1 MDTNRQCMA
10 LKASAGSGKT
20 FALSVRFLALLFKG
34 ANPSEILTLTFTKKA
49 TAEMKE
55 RILDYLKILQKENL
69 ESKEKS
75 HKENILKELEE
86 KYHLD
91 PSLVQNSAQKIYQ
104 RFLNAEIRIST
115 IDAFFQSIL
124 RKFCWFVG
132 LSANFEVNEDT
143 EAHQQQLDE
152 RFLSALNSEQL
163 EELSV
168 FITQCLS
175 HNSYTSNSILKLLR
189 SLRNKLYLFDPNKRE
204 PAFDEE
210 GFLEKPRNLNKQI
223 QSTEIASDSAKK
235 AIKCDDFRGFLNS
248 SLTWLKKKSEYN
260 FFKKL
265 KNEIPTLESECE
277 AIENDL
283 KSYYEARETALFKK
297 FPKFIQLYD
306 KAISKIQA
314 LDFDAIKD
322 KVHALLSGYEE
333 VPAEFFYFRLDS
345 KIAHILIDE
354 FQDTS
359 LNDYKILAPFIDE
372 IKAGIGQAKWHR
384 SVFFVGDVKQS
395 IYAFRGG
402 FSSLFESVSKDFYHD
417 NLEFNH
423 RSSPL
428 IIHYVNTIFKKA
440 YQNSS
445 TTYLEQKYPETS
457 RNKHATDGYVKVSL
471 VANEREL
478 LLEQISQEAKNLLE
492 HGKELLLEQ
501 ILQEAKNLLEH
512 GIEPK
517 DITILCA
524 TNKDALEIKNYLQEN
539 LSEIRPST
547 ESSAQLSQFV
557 ESKIIKN
564 ALEYA
569 LAEEE
574 YKPFYKHS
582 VLKLAGY
589 LHDDAIAL
597 FGFNPKKESVAGF
610 VWKVMEL
617 FELYTECAQICLELA
632 LGCEDADEFLE
643 KLEAK
648 KIASFNSKGAQI
660 MTIHKSKGMQFP
672 YVIVCERLGKPNN
685 ESDKFL
691 EEYNGTELVCLYYR
705 MKNREV
711 VDKDYARA
719 LEKEKAAKDHEEINA
734 YYVAF
739 TRAEL
744 GLVVVAKDK
753 DQKKDK
759 KKDKE
764 ESKNKG
770 MHEKLDLK
778 PLEEG
783 EIAPVIASKKEPSN
797 ASVLIKPHAYGEQV
811 QEIEEEPDSDYEK
824 NNDQEAINFGIALHK
839 GLEYQYA
846 YRIPKKSVL
855 EYLNYHYGFYGLDHQ
870 ALEESLELFEN
881 DAEIQALFKNLAL
894 KGEVAFLSRGV
905 VSRIDVLLWD
915 KGQNLY
921 VLDYKSSQNY
931 QQSHKAQVSHYAEFL
946 QTQAPHFKIQAGII
960 YAHKRLLEKLWV

>member
-1 MDTNRQCMA
+1 MDTKRQCMA

-69 ESKEKS
+69 EDEKEKEKS
-75 HKENILKELEE
+75 QNILKELEE
-86 KYHLD
+86 KYRLD
-91 PSLVQNSAQKIYQ
+91 PSFVQNSTQKIYQ

-143 EAHQQQLDE
+143 KAYQQQLNAS
-152 RFLSALNSEQL
+152 FLSALNNEQL

-175 HNSYTSNSILKLLR
+175 YDSYTSDSVLERLRFLK
-189 SLRNKLYLFDPNKRE
+189 NKLYLFDPNRKE
-204 PAFDEE
+204 PVFDEK
-210 GFLEKPRNLNKQI
+210 GFLEKLRSLNQQI
-223 QSTEIASDSAKK
+223 QSIETASDTAKK

-248 SLTWLKKKSEYN
+248 SLTWLEKKSEYRY
-260 FFKKL
+260 FKKF
-265 KNEIPTLESECE
+265 KDEIPTLESECE
-277 AIENDL
+277 EIENDL
-283 KSYYEARETALFKK
+283 KRYYEAKESALFKK

-306 KAISKIQA
+306 KATSKIQA

-322 KVHALLSGYEE
+322 KVHALLNGYEE
-333 VPAEFFYFRLDS
+333 MPAEFFYFRLDS
-345 KIAHILIDE
+345 KIVHILIDE

-395 IYAFRGG
+395 IYGFRGS

-417 NLEFNH
+417 NLPFNH

-428 IIHYVNTIFKKA
+428 IINYVNTIFKKA
-440 YQNSS
+440 YQDSP
-445 TTYLEQKYPETS
+445 TTYLEQKYPKAS
-457 RNKHATDGYVKVSL
+457 SNKHARDGYVKVSL
-471 VANEREL
+471 VADER
-478 LLEQISQEAKNLLE
+478 
-492 HGKELLLEQ
+492 ELLLEQ

-512 GIEPK
+512 RIDPK
-517 DITILCA
+517 DITLLCA
-524 TNKDALEIKNYLQEN
+524 TNDDALEIKNYLQKN
-539 LSEIRPST
+539 LSAIRPST
-547 ESSAQLSQFV
+547 ESSAKLSQFV

-569 LAEEE
+569 LAEEP

-597 FGFNPKKESVAGF
+597 AGFNPKKESVAGF

-617 FELYTECAQICLELA
+617 FELYGECAQICLELA
-632 LGCEDADEFLE
+632 VGCEDANEFLE

-648 KIASFNSKGAQI
+648 KIASFKAKGAQI

-672 YVIVCERLGKPNN
+672 YVIVCERLGKPKSN
-685 ESDKFL
+685 SSSQFL
-691 EEYNGTELVCLYYR
+691 EEYDGTELLRLYYR

-719 LEKEKAAKDHEEINA
+719 LDKEEAVKDHEEINV

-744 GLVVVAKDK
+744 GLIVVAKDK

-759 KKDKE
+759 K
-764 ESKNKG
+764 ESKSKG
-770 MHEKLDLK
+770 MREKLDLV

-783 EIAPVIASKKEPSN
+783 EIVPVTSSQKEPLIK
-797 ASVLIKPHAYGEQV
+797 SVVIKPHAYGEQV
-811 QEIEEEPDSDYEK
+811 QEIEEEPSDYEK

-846 YRIPKKSVL
+846 YNIPKKSVL
-855 EYLNYHYGFYGLDHQ
+855 EYLNYHHGFYGLDYQ

-881 DAEIQALFKNLAL
+881 DAKIQALFKNLAL
-894 KGEVAFLSRGV
+894 RGEVAFLFEGV

-931 QQSHKAQVSHYAEFL
+931 QQSHKAQVSHYAAFL

>member
-1 MDTNRQCMA
+1 MDAKRQCMA

-69 ESKEKS
+69 EDEKEKEKS
-75 HKENILKELEE
+75 QNILKELEE
-86 KYHLD
+86 KYRLNPD
-91 PSLVQNSAQKIYQ
+91 LVRNSAPKIYQ

-143 EAHQQQLDE
+143 KVHQQQLNE
-152 RFLSALNSEQL
+152 GFLSALNGEQL

-168 FITQCLS
+168 FIAQCLS
-175 HNSYTSNSILKLLR
+175 YDSYISDSILERLR
-189 SLRNKLYLFDPNKRE
+189 FLKNKLYLFDSNEKE

-210 GFLEKPRNLNKQI
+210 GFLEKLRSLNQQI
-223 QSTEIASDSAKK
+223 QSIETASDKAKT

-248 SLTWLKKKSEYN
+248 SLTWLKKKSEYRD
-260 FFKKL
+260 FKKL

-277 AIENDL
+277 EIENDL
-283 KSYYEARETALFKK
+283 KRYYEAREIALFKK

-306 KAISKIQA
+306 KATSKIQA

-322 KVHALLSGYEE
+322 KVHALLKGYEE

-345 KIAHILIDE
+345 RIAHILIDE

-395 IYAFRGG
+395 IYAFRGS
-402 FSSLFESVSKDFYHD
+402 FSSLFESVAKDFYHD
-417 NLEFNH
+417 NLQFNH

-428 IIHYVNTIFKKA
+428 IINYVNTIFKKA
-440 YQNSS
+440 YQNSP
-445 TTYLEQKYPETS
+445 TAYLDQKYPKIS
-457 RNKHATDGYVKVSL
+457 QNKHARDGYVKVSL
-471 VANEREL
+471 VANE
-478 LLEQISQEAKNLLE
+478 
-492 HGKELLLEQ
+492 KELLLEQ
-501 ILQEAKNLLEH
+501 ILKEAKNLLEH
-512 GIEPK
+512 RIEPK

-524 TNKDALEIKNYLQEN
+524 TNDDALEIKNYLQEN
-539 LSEIRPST
+539 LSAIRPST
-547 ESSAQLSQFV
+547 ESSAKLSQFV

-564 ALEYA
+564 ALKYA
-569 LAEEE
+569 LVEEP

-597 FGFNPKKESVAGF
+597 AGFNPKKESVAGF

-617 FELYTECAQICLELA
+617 FELYGECAQICLELA
-632 LGCEDADEFLE
+632 VGCEDADGFLE

-648 KIASFNSKGAQI
+648 SIASSHSKGAQI

-672 YVIVCERLGKPNN
+672 YVIVCERLGKPNSSHSN
-685 ESDKFL
+685 QLL
-691 EEYNGTELVCLYYR
+691 EEYDGTELLRLYYR

-719 LEKEKAAKDHEEINA
+719 LDKEEAAKDHEETNV

-744 GLVVVAKDK
+744 GLIVVAKDK
-753 DQKKDK
+753 GQK
-759 KKDKE
+759 

-770 MHEKLDLK
+770 MREKLDLA

-783 EIAPVIASKKEPSN
+783 EIMPVISPQKEPLITS
-797 ASVLIKPHAYGEQV
+797 ALIKPHAYGEQV
-811 QEIEEEPDSDYEK
+811 QEIEEEPESDYEK

-846 YRIPKKSVL
+846 YNIPKKSVL
-855 EYLNYHYGFYGLDHQ
+855 EYLNYHHGFYGLDRQ

-881 DAEIQALFKNLAL
+881 DAEIQVLFKNYAL
-894 KGEVAFLSRGV
+894 RGEAAFLFEGV

-946 QTQAPHFKIQAGII
+946 KTQAPHFKIQAGII

>member
-1 MDTNRQCMA
+1 MDTKRQCMA

-69 ESKEKS
+69 EDEKEKEKS
-75 HKENILKELEE
+75 QNILKELEE
-86 KYHLD
+86 KYRLD
-91 PSLVQNSAQKIYQ
+91 PSLVQNRAQEIYQ

-143 EAHQQQLDE
+143 KAHQQQLNAS
-152 RFLSALNSEQL
+152 FLSALNSKQL

-168 FITQCLS
+168 FIAQCLS
-175 HNSYTSNSILKLLR
+175 HDSYTSDSVLERLRFLK
-189 SLRNKLYLFDPNKRE
+189 NKLYLFDPNKKD
-204 PAFDEE
+204 PVFNEE
-210 GFLEKPRNLNKQI
+210 GFLEKLRSLNQQI
-223 QSTEIASDSAKK
+223 QSVETASNEAKK

-248 SLTWLKKKSEYN
+248 SLTWLEKKSEYRY
-260 FFKKL
+260 FKKF
-265 KNEIPTLESECE
+265 KDEIPTLESECE
-277 AIENDL
+277 EIENDL
-283 KSYYEARETALFKK
+283 KRYYEARESALFKK

-306 KAISKIQA
+306 KATSKIQA

-322 KVHALLSGYEE
+322 KVHALLNGYEE
-333 VPAEFFYFRLDS
+333 MPAEFFYFRLDS

-395 IYAFRGG
+395 IYGFRGS

-417 NLEFNH
+417 NLQFNH

-428 IIHYVNTIFKKA
+428 IINYVNTIFKKA
-440 YQNSS
+440 YQNSP
-445 TTYLEQKYPETS
+445 TAYLEQKYPKAS
-457 RNKHATDGYVKVSL
+457 SNNHAKDGYVKVSL
-471 VANEREL
+471 VADER
-478 LLEQISQEAKNLLE
+478 
-492 HGKELLLEQ
+492 ELLLEQ

-517 DITILCA
+517 DITLLCA
-524 TNKDALEIKNYLQEN
+524 TNDDALEIKNYLQEN
-539 LSEIRPST
+539 LSTIRPST
-547 ESSAQLSQFV
+547 ESSAKLSQFV

-569 LAEEE
+569 LAEEP

-597 FGFNPKKESVAGF
+597 AGFNPKKESVAGF

-617 FELYTECAQICLELA
+617 FELYTECTQICLELA
-632 LGCEDADEFLE
+632 VGCEDANEFLE

-648 KIASFNSKGAQI
+648 EIASFKAEGAQI

-672 YVIVCERLGKPNN
+672 YVIVCERLGKPKTNN
-685 ESDKFL
+685 SNQFL
-691 EEYNGTELVCLYYR
+691 EEYSGTELTRLYYR

-711 VDKDYARA
+711 VDKDYARV
-719 LEKEKAAKDHEEINA
+719 LDKEEAAKNHEETNV

-744 GLVVVAKDK
+744 GLIVVAKDK
-753 DQKKDK
+753 
-759 KKDKE
+759 
-764 ESKNKG
+764 KG
-770 MHEKLDLK
+770 MHEKLDLA

-783 EIAPVIASKKEPSN
+783 EIVPVFSSQKEPSS
-797 ASVLIKPHAYGEQV
+797 ASVVIKPHAYGEQV
-811 QEIEEEPDSDYEK
+811 QEIEEEPSDYEK
-824 NNDQEAINFGIALHK
+824 NNDQEAIHFGIALHK

-846 YRIPKKSVL
+846 YNIPKKSVL
-855 EYLNYHYGFYGLDHQ
+855 EYLNYHHGFYGLDYQ

-881 DAEIQALFKNLAL
+881 DAKIQALFKNLAL
-894 KGEVAFLSRGV
+894 KGEVAFLFEGV

-931 QQSHKAQVSHYAEFL
+931 QQSHKAQVSHYAAFL

>member
-1 MDTNRQCMA
+1 MDTKRQCMA

-69 ESKEKS
+69 EDEKEKEKS
-75 HKENILKELEE
+75 QNILKELEE
-86 KYHLD
+86 KYRLN
-91 PSLVQNSAQKIYQ
+91 PSFVQNSAQKIYQ

-143 EAHQQQLDE
+143 KAHQQQLNAS
-152 RFLSALNSEQL
+152 FLSALDNKQL

-168 FITQCLS
+168 FIAQCLS
-175 HNSYTSNSILKLLR
+175 HDSYTSDSILERLR
-189 SLRNKLYLFDPNKRE
+189 FLKNKLYLFDPNKKE
-204 PAFDEE
+204 PAFDEK
-210 GFLEKPRNLNKQI
+210 GFLDKLRSLNQQI
-223 QSTEIASDSAKK
+223 QSVETASDTAKK

-248 SLTWLKKKSEYN
+248 SLTWLKKKGEYRD
-260 FFKKL
+260 FKKI
-265 KNEIPTLESECE
+265 KDEIPTLESECE
-277 AIENDL
+277 EIENDL
-283 KSYYEARETALFKK
+283 KRYYEARESALFKK

-306 KAISKIQA
+306 KATSKIQA

-322 KVHALLSGYEE
+322 KVHALLNGYEE
-333 VPAEFFYFRLDS
+333 MPAEFFYFRLDS
-345 KIAHILIDE
+345 RIVHILIDE

-395 IYAFRGG
+395 IYGFRGS

-417 NLEFNH
+417 NLPFNH

-428 IIHYVNTIFKKA
+428 IINYVNTIFKKA
-440 YQNSS
+440 YQNSP
-445 TTYLEQKYPETS
+445 TAYLEQKYPKAS
-457 RNKHATDGYVKVSL
+457 SNKHARDGYVKVSL
-471 VANEREL
+471 VADER
-478 LLEQISQEAKNLLE
+478 
-492 HGKELLLEQ
+492 ELLLEQ

-512 GIEPK
+512 RIDPK
-517 DITILCA
+517 DITLLCA
-524 TNKDALEIKNYLQEN
+524 TNDDALEIKNYLQKN
-539 LSEIRPST
+539 LSTIRPST
-547 ESSAQLSQFV
+547 ESSAKLSQFV
-557 ESKIIKN
+557 ESRIIKN

-569 LAEEE
+569 LAEEP

-597 FGFNPKKESVAGF
+597 AGFNPKKESVAGF

-632 LGCEDADEFLE
+632 VGCEDANEFLE

-648 KIASFNSKGAQI
+648 EIASFKIEGAQI

-672 YVIVCERLGKPNN
+672 YVIVCERLGKPKTNN
-685 ESDKFL
+685 SNQFL
-691 EEYNGTELVCLYYR
+691 EEYSGTELTRLYYR

-719 LEKEKAAKDHEEINA
+719 LDKEEAAKDHEETNV

-753 DQKKDK
+753 NQKKDK
-759 KKDKE
+759 K

-770 MHEKLDLK
+770 MREKLDLF

-783 EIAPVIASKKEPSN
+783 EIAPVISSQKEPLIP
-797 ASVLIKPHAYGEQV
+797 SVVIKPHAYGEQV
-811 QEIEEEPDSDYEK
+811 QEIEEEPSDYEK

-846 YRIPKKSVL
+846 YNIPKKSVL
-855 EYLNYHYGFYGLDHQ
+855 EYLNYHHGFYGLDHQ

-881 DAEIQALFKNLAL
+881 DAKIQALFKNLAL
-894 KGEVAFLSRGV
+894 RGEVAFLFEGV

-931 QQSHKAQVSHYAEFL
+931 QQSHKAQVSHYAAFL

>member
-1 MDTNRQCMA
+1 MDTKRQCMA

-69 ESKEKS
+69 ESEKEKS
-75 HKENILKELEE
+75 QNILKELEE

-91 PSLVQNSAQKIYQ
+91 PSLVRNNAQKIYQ
-104 RFLNAEIRIST
+104 RFLNAEVRIST

-143 EAHQQQLDE
+143 EAHQRQLNE
-152 RFLSALNSEQL
+152 GFLSALNNKQL
-163 EELSV
+163 EELSA
-168 FITQCLS
+168 FIVQCLS
-175 HNSYTSNSILKLLR
+175 YDNYTSDSILERLR
-189 SLRNKLYLFDPNKRE
+189 FLKNKLYLFDPNKKD
-204 PAFDEE
+204 PVFDEE
-210 GFLEKPRNLNKQI
+210 GFLEKLRSLNNQI
-223 QSTEIASDSAKK
+223 QSIETASNEAKK
-235 AIKCDDFRGFLNS
+235 AIKCDSFRGFLNS
-248 SLTWLKKKSEYN
+248 SLTWLEKKSEYRY
-260 FFKKL
+260 FKKL

-277 AIENDL
+277 EIENDL
-283 KSYYEARETALFKK
+283 KRYYEAKETAIFKK

-306 KAISKIQA
+306 NATSKIQA

-322 KVHALLSGYEE
+322 KVHVLLNGYEE
-333 VPAEFFYFRLDS
+333 MPAEFFYFRLDS

-395 IYAFRGG
+395 IYAFRGS

-423 RSSPL
+423 RSAPL
-428 IIHYVNTIFKKA
+428 IINYVNTIFKKA
-440 YQNSS
+440 YQNSP
-445 TTYLEQKYPETS
+445 TAYLEQKYPKTS
-457 RNKHATDGYVKVSL
+457 NNKHVTEGYVKVSL
-471 VANEREL
+471 VADE
-478 LLEQISQEAKNLLE
+478 
-492 HGKELLLEQ
+492 KELLLEQ
-501 ILQEAKNLLEH
+501 ILQEAQNLLEH
-512 GIEPK
+512 RIDPK

-524 TNKDALEIKNYLQEN
+524 TNKDALEIKNYLQEY
-539 LSEIRPST
+539 LSAIRPST
-547 ESSAQLSQFV
+547 ESSAKLSQLV

-569 LAEEE
+569 LAEEP

-589 LHDDAIAL
+589 LHDDVIAL
-597 FGFNPKKESVAGF
+597 PGFNPKKESVASF
-610 VWKVMEL
+610 VWKIMEQ
-617 FELYTECAQICLELA
+617 FKLYEEPAQSCLELA
-632 LGCEDADEFLE
+632 VGCEDADGFLE

-648 KIASFNSKGAQI
+648 EIASFNPKGAQI

-672 YVIVCERLGKPNN
+672 YVIVCERLGNPNSSHAN
-685 ESDKFL
+685 QLL
-691 EEYNGTELVCLYYR
+691 EEYDGTELARLYYR

-719 LEKEKAAKDHEEINA
+719 LDKEEAAKDHEEINV

-744 GLVVVAKDK
+744 GLIVVAKDK
-753 DQKKDK
+753 KESKK
-759 KKDKE
+759 
-764 ESKNKG
+764 ESKNKK
-770 MHEKLDLK
+770 MHEQLELA

-783 EIAPVIASKKEPSN
+783 EIAPVISPQKEPLMT
-797 ASVLIKPHAYGEQV
+797 SVVIKPHAYGEQV
-811 QEIEEEPDSDYEK
+811 QEIEEESDSDYEK

-846 YRIPKKSVL
+846 YNIPKQSVL
-855 EYLNYHYGFYGLDHQ
+855 EYLNYHYGFYGLDYQ

-881 DAEIQALFKNLAL
+881 DAGIQALFKNHAL
-894 KGEVAFLSRGV
+894 KGEAAFLFQGV

-915 KGQNLY
+915 RGQNLY

-946 QTQAPHFKIQAGII
+946 RTQAPHFKIQAGII

>member
-1 MDTNRQCMA
+1 MDTKRQCMA

-69 ESKEKS
+69 ESEEKEKS
-75 HKENILKELEE
+75 QNILKELEE
-86 KYHLD
+86 KYHLNPD
-91 PSLVQNSAQKIYQ
+91 LVRNSAQKIYQ
-104 RFLNAEIRIST
+104 RFLNAEVRIST

-143 EAHQQQLDE
+143 KAHQQQLNE
-152 RFLSALNSEQL
+152 GFLSALNNEQL

-168 FITQCLS
+168 FIAQCLS
-175 HNSYTSNSILKLLR
+175 YDSYTSDSILERLR
-189 SLRNKLYLFDPNKRE
+189 FLKNKLYLFDPNKKE

-210 GFLEKPRNLNKQI
+210 GFLEKLRSLNEQI
-223 QSTEIASDSAKK
+223 QSIETASDRAKT
-235 AIKCDDFRGFLNS
+235 AIKCDSFRGFLNS
-248 SLTWLKKKSEYN
+248 SLTWLEKKSEYIY
-260 FFKKL
+260 FKKL

-277 AIENDL
+277 EIENDL
-283 KSYYEARETALFKK
+283 KRYYEARETAIFKK

-306 KAISKIQA
+306 KATSKIQA

-322 KVHALLSGYEE
+322 KVHALLNGYEE
-333 VPAEFFYFRLDS
+333 MPAEFFYFRLDS
-345 KIAHILIDE
+345 QIAHILIDE

-395 IYAFRGG
+395 IYAFRGS
-402 FSSLFESVSKDFYHD
+402 FSSLFESVAKDFYHD
-417 NLEFNH
+417 NLQFNH

-428 IIHYVNTIFKKA
+428 IINYVNTIFKKA
-440 YQNSS
+440 YQNSP
-445 TTYLEQKYPETS
+445 TAYLEQKYPKAS
-457 RNKHATDGYVKVSL
+457 SNKHARDGYVKVSL
-471 VANEREL
+471 VADER
-478 LLEQISQEAKNLLE
+478 
-492 HGKELLLEQ
+492 ELLLEQ
-501 ILQEAKNLLEH
+501 ILQEAQNLLEH
-512 GIEPK
+512 RIDPK

-524 TNKDALEIKNYLQEN
+524 TNDDALEIKNYLQEN
-539 LSEIRPST
+539 LSAIRPST
-547 ESSAQLSQFV
+547 ESSANLSQFV

-564 ALEYA
+564 ALKYA
-569 LAEEE
+569 LAEEP

-597 FGFNPKKESVAGF
+597 AGFNPKKESVAGF

-617 FELYTECAQICLELA
+617 FELYGECAQICLELA
-632 LGCEDADEFLE
+632 VGCEDAGGFLE

-648 KIASFNSKGAQI
+648 KIASFNLKGAQI

-672 YVIVCERLGKPNN
+672 YVIVCERLGKPKSNN
-685 ESDKFL
+685 SNQFL
-691 EEYNGTELVCLYYR
+691 EEYNGTELVHLYYR

-719 LEKEKAAKDHEEINA
+719 LDKEEAAKDHEETNV

-744 GLVVVAKDK
+744 GLIIVAKDK

-759 KKDKE
+759 KESKK

-770 MHEKLDLK
+770 MREKLDLA

-783 EIAPVIASKKEPSN
+783 TIAPVISSQKEPLV

-811 QEIEEEPDSDYEK
+811 QEIEEEPSDYEK

-846 YRIPKKSVL
+846 YNIPKKSVL
-855 EYLNYHYGFYGLDHQ
+855 EYLNYHHGFYGLDYQ

-881 DAEIQALFKNLAL
+881 DAKIQALFKNYAL
-894 KGEVAFLSRGV
+894 RGEAAFLFEGV

-931 QQSHKAQVSHYAEFL
+931 QQSHKAQVSHYAAFL
-946 QTQAPHFKIQAGII
+946 KTQAPHFKIQAGII

>member
-1 MDTNRQCMA
+1 MDTKRQCMA

-69 ESKEKS
+69 EDEKEKEKS
-75 HKENILKELEE
+75 QNILKELEE
-86 KYHLD
+86 KYRLD
-91 PSLVQNSAQKIYQ
+91 PSFVQNSAQKIYQ

-143 EAHQQQLDE
+143 KAHQQQLNAS
-152 RFLSALNSEQL
+152 FLSALNNEQL

-175 HNSYTSNSILKLLR
+175 YDSYTSDSILERLR
-189 SLRNKLYLFDPNKRE
+189 FLKNKLYLFDPNKKE
-204 PAFDEE
+204 PVFDEE
-210 GFLEKPRNLNKQI
+210 GFLEKLRSLNKQI
-223 QSTEIASDSAKK
+223 QSVETASDAAKT

-248 SLTWLKKKSEYN
+248 SLTWLEKKSEYRY
-260 FFKKL
+260 FKKF
-265 KNEIPTLESECE
+265 KDEIPTLESECE
-277 AIENDL
+277 EIENDL
-283 KSYYEARETALFKK
+283 KCYYEARESALFKK

-306 KAISKIQA
+306 KATSKIQA

-322 KVHALLSGYEE
+322 KVHALLNGYEE
-333 VPAEFFYFRLDS
+333 MPAEFFYFRLDS

-395 IYAFRGG
+395 IYGFRGS

-417 NLEFNH
+417 NLPFNH

-428 IIHYVNTIFKKA
+428 IINYVNTIFKKA
-440 YQNSS
+440 YQNSP
-445 TTYLEQKYPETS
+445 TAYLEQKYPKDS
-457 RNKHATDGYVKVSL
+457 SNKHAKDGYVKVSL
-471 VANEREL
+471 VADE
-478 LLEQISQEAKNLLE
+478 
-492 HGKELLLEQ
+492 KELLLEQ

-512 GIEPK
+512 RIEPK
-517 DITILCA
+517 DITILC
-524 TNKDALEIKNYLQEN
+524 TRNEDALEIKNYLQKN
-539 LSEIRPST
+539 LSAIRPST
-547 ESSAQLSQFV
+547 ESSAKLSQFV

-569 LAEEE
+569 LAEEP

-589 LHDDAIAL
+589 LHDDVIAL
-597 FGFNPKKESVAGF
+597 AGFNPKKESVAGF
-610 VWKVMEL
+610 VWKVMGL

-632 LGCEDADEFLE
+632 VGCEDANEFLE

-648 KIASFNSKGAQI
+648 EIASFKAEGAQI
-660 MTIHKSKGMQFP
+660 MTIHKSKGMQFS
-672 YVIVCERLGKPNN
+672 YVIVCERLGKPKTNN
-685 ESDKFL
+685 SNQFL
-691 EEYNGTELVCLYYR
+691 EEYSGTELIRLYYR

-711 VDKDYARA
+711 VDKDYARV
-719 LEKEKAAKDHEEINA
+719 LDKEEAAKDHEETNV

-753 DQKKDK
+753 NQKKDK
-759 KKDKE
+759 K

-770 MHEKLDLK
+770 MHEKLDLA

-783 EIAPVIASKKEPSN
+783 EIVPVISSQKEPSS

-811 QEIEEEPDSDYEK
+811 QEIEEEPSDYEK
-824 NNDQEAINFGIALHK
+824 NNDQEAIHFGIALHK

-855 EYLNYHYGFYGLDHQ
+855 EYLNYHHGFYGLDYQ

-881 DAEIQALFKNLAL
+881 DAKIQALFKNLAL
-894 KGEVAFLSRGV
+894 RGEVAFLFEGV

-931 QQSHKAQVSHYAEFL
+931 QQSHKAQVSHYAAFL

>member
-1 MDTNRQCMA
+1 MDTKRQCMA

-69 ESKEKS
+69 EDEKEKEKS
-75 HKENILKELEE
+75 QNILKELEE
-86 KYHLD
+86 KYRLN
-91 PSLVQNSAQKIYQ
+91 PSFVQNSAQKIYQ

-143 EAHQQQLDE
+143 KAHQQQLNE
-152 RFLSALNSEQL
+152 SFLSALNNEQL
-163 EELSV
+163 NELSV
-168 FITQCLS
+168 FIAQCLS
-175 HNSYTSNSILKLLR
+175 YDSYTSDSVLERLRFLK
-189 SLRNKLYLFDPNKRE
+189 NKLYLFDPNKKE
-204 PAFDEE
+204 PVFDEK
-210 GFLEKPRNLNKQI
+210 GFLEKLRSLNQQI
-223 QSTEIASDSAKK
+223 QSVETASDTAKT

-248 SLTWLKKKSEYN
+248 SLTWLEKKSEYRY
-260 FFKKL
+260 FKKF
-265 KNEIPTLESECE
+265 KDEIPTLESGCE
-277 AIENDL
+277 EIENDL
-283 KSYYEARETALFKK
+283 KRYYEARESALFKK

-306 KAISKIQA
+306 KATSKIQA

-322 KVHALLSGYEE
+322 KVHALLNGYEE
-333 VPAEFFYFRLDS
+333 MPAEFFYFRLDS
-345 KIAHILIDE
+345 RIAHILIDE

-372 IKAGIGQAKWHR
+372 IKAGIGQAKWQR

-395 IYAFRGG
+395 IYAFRGS
-402 FSSLFESVSKDFYHD
+402 FSSLFESVAKDFYHD
-417 NLEFNH
+417 NLPFNH

-428 IIHYVNTIFKKA
+428 IINYVNTIFKKA
-440 YQNSS
+440 YQNSP
-445 TTYLEQKYPETS
+445 TAYLEQKYPKAS
-457 RNKHATDGYVKVSL
+457 SNKHATDGYVKVSL
-471 VANEREL
+471 VADER
-478 LLEQISQEAKNLLE
+478 
-492 HGKELLLEQ
+492 GLLLEQ

-512 GIEPK
+512 RIEPK
-517 DITILCA
+517 DITLLCA
-524 TNKDALEIKNYLQEN
+524 TNDDALEIKNYLQEN
-539 LSEIRPST
+539 LSAIRPST
-547 ESSAQLSQFV
+547 ESSANLSQFV

-564 ALEYA
+564 ALKYA
-569 LAEEE
+569 LAEEP

-589 LHDDAIAL
+589 LHDDVIAL
-597 FGFNPKKESVAGF
+597 VGFNPKKESVAGF
-610 VWKVMEL
+610 VWKVMEW

-632 LGCEDADEFLE
+632 VGCEDANEFLE

-648 KIASFNSKGAQI
+648 EIASFKAEGAQI

-672 YVIVCERLGKPNN
+672 YVIVCERLGKPKTNN
-685 ESDKFL
+685 SNQFL
-691 EEYNGTELVCLYYR
+691 EEYSGTELTRLYYR

-719 LEKEKAAKDHEEINA
+719 LDKEEAAKDHEETNV

-744 GLVVVAKDK
+744 GLIVVAKDK
-753 DQKKDK
+753 
-759 KKDKE
+759 
-764 ESKNKG
+764 KG
-770 MHEKLDLK
+770 MREKLDLA

-783 EIAPVIASKKEPSN
+783 EIAPVISPQKELSIPS
-797 ASVLIKPHAYGEQV
+797 VVIKPHAYGEQV
-811 QEIEEEPDSDYEK
+811 QEIEEEPSDYEK

-855 EYLNYHYGFYGLDHQ
+855 EYLNYHHGFYGLDYQ

-881 DAEIQALFKNLAL
+881 DAKIQALFKNLAL
-894 KGEVAFLSRGV
+894 KGEVAFLFEGV

-931 QQSHKAQVSHYAEFL
+931 QQSHKAQVSHYAAFL

>member
-1 MDTNRQCMA
+1 MDTKRQCMA

-69 ESKEKS
+69 EDEKEKEKS
-75 HKENILKELEE
+75 QNILKELEE
-86 KYHLD
+86 KYRLD
-91 PSLVQNSAQKIYQ
+91 PSFVQNSAQKIYQ

-143 EAHQQQLDE
+143 KAHQQQLNE
-152 RFLSALNSEQL
+152 SFLSALNNEQL

-168 FITQCLS
+168 FIAQCLS
-175 HNSYTSNSILKLLR
+175 YDSYTSDSILERLR
-189 SLRNKLYLFDPNKRE
+189 FLKNKLYLFDSNKKE
-204 PAFDEE
+204 PVFNEE
-210 GFLEKPRNLNKQI
+210 GFLEKLRSLNQQI
-223 QSTEIASDSAKK
+223 QSVETASNEAKK

-248 SLTWLKKKSEYN
+248 SLTWLKKKGEYRY
-260 FFKKL
+260 FKKF
-265 KNEIPTLESECE
+265 KDEIPTLESECE
-277 AIENDL
+277 EIENDL
-283 KSYYEARETALFKK
+283 KRYYEAKESALFKK

-306 KAISKIQA
+306 KATSKIQA

-322 KVHALLSGYEE
+322 KVHALLNGYEE
-333 VPAEFFYFRLDS
+333 MPAEFFYFRLDS
-345 KIAHILIDE
+345 RIAHILIDE

-372 IKAGIGQAKWHR
+372 IKAGIGQAKWQR

-395 IYAFRGG
+395 IYGFRGS
-402 FSSLFESVSKDFYHD
+402 FSSLFESVAKDFYHD

-428 IIHYVNTIFKKA
+428 IINYVNTIFKKA
-440 YQNSS
+440 YQNSP
-445 TTYLEQKYPETS
+445 TAYLEQKYPKAS
-457 RNKHATDGYVKVSL
+457 SNKHAKDGYVKVSL
-471 VANEREL
+471 VADEREL
-478 LLEQISQEAKNLLE
+478 LLK
-492 HGKELLLEQ
+492 Q

-512 GIEPK
+512 RIEPK
-517 DITILCA
+517 DITLLCA
-524 TNKDALEIKNYLQEN
+524 RNKDALEIKNYLQEN

-547 ESSAQLSQFV
+547 ESSAKLSQFV

-564 ALEYA
+564 ALKYA
-569 LAEEE
+569 LAEES

-597 FGFNPKKESVAGF
+597 PGFNPKKESVAGF
-610 VWKVMEL
+610 VWKVMEW
-617 FELYTECAQICLELA
+617 FELYGECVQICLELA
-632 LGCEDADEFLE
+632 VGCEDADGFLE

-648 KIASFNSKGAQI
+648 AIASFNAKGAQI
-660 MTIHKSKGMQFP
+660 MTIHRSKGMQFP
-672 YVIVCERLGKPNN
+672 YVIVCERLGNPNSSHSN
-685 ESDKFL
+685 QLL
-691 EEYNGTELVCLYYR
+691 EEYDGAELLRLYYR

-719 LEKEKAAKDHEEINA
+719 LDKEEAAKDHEETNV

-744 GLVVVAKDK
+744 GLIVVAKDK
-753 DQKKDK
+753 KESKK
-759 KKDKE
+759 
-764 ESKNKG
+764 ESKNKT
-770 MHEKLDLK
+770 MHEQLDLA

-783 EIAPVIASKKEPSN
+783 EIMPVISPQKEPLITST
-797 ASVLIKPHAYGEQV
+797 LIKPHAYGEQV

-846 YRIPKKSVL
+846 YNIPKKSVL
-855 EYLNYHYGFYGLDHQ
+855 EYLNYHHGFYGLDYQ

-881 DAEIQALFKNLAL
+881 DTEIQALFKNYAL
-894 KGEVAFLSRGV
+894 RGEAAFLFEGV

-931 QQSHKAQVSHYAEFL
+931 QQSHKAQVSHYAAFL
-946 QTQAPHFKIQAGII
+946 KTQAPHFKIQAGII

>member
-1 MDTNRQCMA
+1 MA

-69 ESKEKS
+69 ESEKEKS
-75 HKENILKELEE
+75 QNILKELEE

-91 PSLVQNSAQKIYQ
+91 PSLVRNSAQKIYQ

-143 EAHQQQLDE
+143 EAHQRQLNE
-152 RFLSALNSEQL
+152 GFLSALNNEQL
-163 EELSV
+163 EELSA
-168 FITQCLS
+168 FIVQCLS
-175 HNSYTSNSILKLLR
+175 YDKYTSDSILKRLR
-189 SLRNKLYLFDPNKRE
+189 FLKNKLYLFDPNKKE
-204 PAFDEE
+204 PVFDEE
-210 GFLEKPRNLNKQI
+210 GFLEKLRSLNNQI
-223 QSTEIASDSAKK
+223 QSIETASDKAKT
-235 AIKCDDFRGFLNS
+235 AIKCDSFRGFLNS
-248 SLTWLKKKSEYN
+248 SLTWLEKKSEYQS
-260 FFKKL
+260 FKKL
-265 KNEIPTLESECE
+265 KSEIPTLESECE
-277 AIENDL
+277 EIENDL
-283 KSYYEARETALFKK
+283 KRYYEAKETAIFKK

-306 KAISKIQA
+306 NATSKIQA

-322 KVHALLSGYEE
+322 KVHVLLNGYEE
-333 VPAEFFYFRLDS
+333 MPAEFFYFRLDS

-395 IYAFRGG
+395 IYAFRGS

-423 RSSPL
+423 RSAPL
-428 IIHYVNTIFKKA
+428 IINYVNTIFKKA
-440 YQNSS
+440 YQNSP
-445 TTYLEQKYPETS
+445 TAYLEQKYPKTS
-457 RNKHATDGYVKVSL
+457 QNKHVTEGYVKVSL
-471 VANEREL
+471 VADDREL
-478 LLEQISQEAKNLLE
+478 LLNQV
-492 HGKELLLEQ
+492 
-501 ILQEAKNLLEH
+501 LQEAKNLLDH
-512 GIEPK
+512 HIDPK

-524 TNKDALEIKNYLQEN
+524 TNKDALEIKNYLQEY
-539 LSEIRPST
+539 LSAIRPST
-547 ESSAQLSQFV
+547 ESSARLSQLV

-569 LAEEE
+569 LAEEP

-597 FGFNPKKESVAGF
+597 PGFNPKKESVASF
-610 VWKVMEL
+610 VWKIMEQ
-617 FELYTECAQICLELA
+617 FKLYGEPAQSCLELA
-632 LGCEDADEFLE
+632 IGCEDANDFLE

-648 KIASFNSKGAQI
+648 EIASFNPKGAQI
-660 MTIHKSKGMQFP
+660 MTIHGSKGMQFP
-672 YVIVCERLGKPNN
+672 YVIVCERLGKPNSSHAN
-685 ESDKFL
+685 QLL
-691 EEYNGTELVCLYYR
+691 EEYNGAELARLYYR

-719 LEKEKAAKDHEEINA
+719 LDKEEAAKDHEEINV

-744 GLVVVAKDK
+744 GLIVVAKDK
-753 DQKKDK
+753 KESKK
-759 KKDKE
+759 
-764 ESKNKG
+764 ESKNKT
-770 MHEKLDLK
+770 MREQLDLL

-783 EIAPVIASKKEPSN
+783 EITPVISPQKEPLITST
-797 ASVLIKPHAYGEQV
+797 LIKPHAYGEQV

-846 YRIPKKSVL
+846 YRIPKQSVL
-855 EYLNYHYGFYGLDHQ
+855 EYLNYHHGFYGLDHQ

-881 DAEIQALFKNLAL
+881 DTEIQALFKNHAL
-894 KGEVAFLSRGV
+894 KGEAAFLFQGV

-915 KGQNLY
+915 RGQNLY

-946 QTQAPHFKIQAGII
+946 KTQAPHFKIQAGII

>member
-1 MDTNRQCMA
+1 MDTKRQCMA

-69 ESKEKS
+69 EDEKEKEKS
-75 HKENILKELEE
+75 QNILKELEE
-86 KYHLD
+86 KYRLN
-91 PSLVQNSAQKIYQ
+91 PSFVQNSAQKIYQ

-143 EAHQQQLDE
+143 KAHQQQLNE
-152 RFLSALNSEQL
+152 SFLSALNNEQL

-168 FITQCLS
+168 FIAQCLS
-175 HNSYTSNSILKLLR
+175 YDSYTSDSILERLR
-189 SLRNKLYLFDPNKRE
+189 FLKNKLYLFDPNKKDL
-204 PAFDEE
+204 AFDEE
-210 GFLEKPRNLNKQI
+210 GFLEKLRSLNQQI
-223 QSTEIASDSAKK
+223 QSVETASDTAKK

-248 SLTWLKKKSEYN
+248 SLTWLEKKSEYRY
-260 FFKKL
+260 FKKF
-265 KNEIPTLESECE
+265 KDEIPTLESECE
-277 AIENDL
+277 EIENDL
-283 KSYYEARETALFKK
+283 KRYYEARESALFKK

-306 KAISKIQA
+306 KATSKIQT

-322 KVHALLSGYEE
+322 KVHALLNGYEE
-333 VPAEFFYFRLDS
+333 MPAEFFYFRLDS
-345 KIAHILIDE
+345 KIVHILIDE

-395 IYAFRGG
+395 IYGFRGS

-417 NLEFNH
+417 NLPFNH

-428 IIHYVNTIFKKA
+428 IINYVNTIFKKA
-440 YQNSS
+440 YQNSP
-445 TTYLEQKYPETS
+445 TAYWEQKYPKAS
-457 RNKHATDGYVKVSL
+457 SNKHARDGYVKVSL
-471 VANEREL
+471 VADER
-478 LLEQISQEAKNLLE
+478 
-492 HGKELLLEQ
+492 ELLLEQ

-512 GIEPK
+512 RIDPK
-517 DITILCA
+517 DITLLCA
-524 TNKDALEIKNYLQEN
+524 TNDDALEIKNYLQKN
-539 LSEIRPST
+539 LSMIRPST
-547 ESSAQLSQFV
+547 ESSAKLSQFV

-569 LAEEE
+569 LAEEP

-597 FGFNPKKESVAGF
+597 AGFNPKKESVAGF

-617 FELYTECAQICLELA
+617 FELYGECAQICLELA
-632 LGCEDADEFLE
+632 VGCEDANEFLE

-648 KIASFNSKGAQI
+648 EIASFKAEGAQI

-672 YVIVCERLGKPNN
+672 YVIVCERLGKPKTNN
-685 ESDKFL
+685 SNQFL
-691 EEYNGTELVCLYYR
+691 EEYSGTELTRLYYR

-711 VDKDYARA
+711 VDKDYARV
-719 LEKEKAAKDHEEINA
+719 LDKEEAAKNHEETNV

-744 GLVVVAKDK
+744 GLIVVAKDK

-759 KKDKE
+759 K

-770 MHEKLDLK
+770 MREKLDLF

-783 EIAPVIASKKEPSN
+783 EIAPVISFQKEPLIK
-797 ASVLIKPHAYGEQV
+797 SVVIKPHAYGEQV
-811 QEIEEEPDSDYEK
+811 QEIEEEPSDYEK
-824 NNDQEAINFGIALHK
+824 NNDQEAIHFGIALHK

-855 EYLNYHYGFYGLDHQ
+855 EYLNYHHGFYGLDYQ

-881 DAEIQALFKNLAL
+881 DAKIQALFKNLAL
-894 KGEVAFLSRGV
+894 KGEVAFLFEGV

-931 QQSHKAQVSHYAEFL
+931 QQSHKVQVSHYAAFL

>member
-1 MDTNRQCMA
+1 MDTKRQCMA

-69 ESKEKS
+69 ESEKEKS
-75 HKENILKELEE
+75 QNILKELEE
-86 KYHLD
+86 KYCLD
-91 PSLVQNSAQKIYQ
+91 PSLVRNSAQKIYQ

-143 EAHQQQLDE
+143 KAHQRQLNE
-152 RFLSALNSEQL
+152 GFLSALNSEQL

-168 FITQCLS
+168 FIAQCLS
-175 HNSYTSNSILKLLR
+175 YDNYTSDSILERLR
-189 SLRNKLYLFDPNKRE
+189 FLKNKLYLFDPDKKE
-204 PAFDEE
+204 LAFDEE
-210 GFLEKPRNLNKQI
+210 GFLEKLRSLNKQI
-223 QSTEIASDSAKK
+223 QSIETASNEAKK

-248 SLTWLKKKSEYN
+248 SLTWLKKKGEYRN
-260 FFKKL
+260 FKKL
-265 KNEIPTLESECE
+265 KDEIPTLESECE
-277 AIENDL
+277 EIENDL
-283 KSYYEARETALFKK
+283 KRYYEAKETALFKK

-306 KAISKIQA
+306 KATSKIQA

-322 KVHALLSGYEE
+322 KVHVLLNGYEE

-372 IKAGIGQAKWHR
+372 IKAGIGQAKWQR

-395 IYAFRGG
+395 IYAFRGS

-417 NLEFNH
+417 NLQFNH
-423 RSSPL
+423 RSAPL
-428 IIHYVNTIFKKA
+428 IINYVNTIFKKA
-440 YQNSS
+440 YQNSP
-445 TTYLEQKYPETS
+445 TAYLEQKYPKAS
-457 RNKHATDGYVKVSL
+457 SNKHATDGYVKVSL
-471 VANEREL
+471 VADER
-478 LLEQISQEAKNLLE
+478 
-492 HGKELLLEQ
+492 ELLLEQ
-501 ILQEAKNLLEH
+501 ILQEAQNLLEH
-512 GIEPK
+512 RIEPK

-539 LSEIRPST
+539 LSAIRPST
-547 ESSAQLSQFV
+547 ESSARLSQFV

-569 LAEEE
+569 LVEEP

-589 LHDDAIAL
+589 LHDDVIAL
-597 FGFNPKKESVAGF
+597 PGFNPKKESVAGF

-617 FELYTECAQICLELA
+617 FELYGEPAQSCLELA
-632 LGCEDADEFLE
+632 VGCEDADGFLE

-648 KIASFNSKGAQI
+648 AIASSHLKGAQI

-672 YVIVCERLGKPNN
+672 YVIVCERLGKPNSSHSN
-685 ESDKFL
+685 QLL
-691 EEYNGTELVCLYYR
+691 EEYNGTELARLYYR

-719 LEKEKAAKDHEEINA
+719 LDKEEAAKNHEETNV

-744 GLVVVAKDK
+744 GLIVVAKDK
-753 DQKKDK
+753 GQKKDQ
-759 KKDKE
+759 KE
-764 ESKNKG
+764 SESKG
-770 MHEKLDLK
+770 MRKQLDLA

-783 EIAPVIASKKEPSN
+783 EIMPVISPQKEPLI
-797 ASVLIKPHAYGEQV
+797 ASVVIKPHAYGEQV
-811 QEIEEEPDSDYEK
+811 QEIEEEPSDYEK
-824 NNDQEAINFGIALHK
+824 NNDQEAIHFGIALHK

-855 EYLNYHYGFYGLDHQ
+855 EYLNYHHGFYGLDYQ

-881 DAEIQALFKNLAL
+881 DAKIQALFKNLAL
-894 KGEVAFLSRGV
+894 RGEVAFLFQGV

-931 QQSHKAQVSHYAEFL
+931 QQSHKAQVSHYAAFL

>member
-1 MDTNRQCMA
+1 MDTKRQCMA

-69 ESKEKS
+69 ESGKEKS
-75 HKENILKELEE
+75 QNILKELEE
-86 KYHLD
+86 KYYLNPD
-91 PSLVQNSAQKIYQ
+91 LVRNSAQKIYQ

-143 EAHQQQLDE
+143 EAHQTCLNE
-152 RFLSALNSEQL
+152 SFLSALNSEQL
-163 EELSV
+163 EELSA
-168 FITQCLS
+168 FIVQCLS
-175 HNSYTSNSILKLLR
+175 YDNYTSDSILKRLR
-189 SLRNKLYLFDPNKRE
+189 FLKNKLYLFDPNKKD

-210 GFLEKPRNLNKQI
+210 GFLEKLRSLNNQI
-223 QSTEIASDSAKK
+223 QSIETASNEAKK
-235 AIKCDDFRGFLNS
+235 AIKCDSFRGFLNS
-248 SLTWLKKKSEYN
+248 SLTWLEKKSEYRY
-260 FFKKL
+260 FKKL

-277 AIENDL
+277 EIENDL
-283 KSYYEARETALFKK
+283 KRYYEAKETAIFKK

-306 KAISKIQA
+306 KATSKIQA

-322 KVHALLSGYEE
+322 KVHVLLNGYEE
-333 VPAEFFYFRLDS
+333 MPAEFFYFRLDS
-345 KIAHILIDE
+345 KIVHILIDE

-372 IKAGIGQAKWHR
+372 IKAGIGQAKWYR

-395 IYAFRGG
+395 IYAFRGS

-423 RSSPL
+423 RSAPL
-428 IIHYVNTIFKKA
+428 IINYVNTIFKKA
-440 YQNSS
+440 YQNSP
-445 TTYLEQKYPETS
+445 TAYLEQKYPKTS
-457 RNKHATDGYVKVSL
+457 QNKHATDGYVKVSL
-471 VANEREL
+471 VADDREL
-478 LLEQISQEAKNLLE
+478 LLNQV
-492 HGKELLLEQ
+492 
-501 ILQEAKNLLEH
+501 LQEAKNLLDH
-512 GIEPK
+512 HIDPK

-524 TNKDALEIKNYLQEN
+524 TNKDALEIKNYLQER
-539 LSEIRPST
+539 LSAIRPST
-547 ESSAQLSQFV
+547 ESSAKLSQLV

-569 LAEEE
+569 LAEEP

-589 LHDDAIAL
+589 LHDDVIAL
-597 FGFNPKKESVAGF
+597 PGFNPKKESVAGF
-610 VWKVMEL
+610 VWEIMEQ
-617 FELYTECAQICLELA
+617 FKLYEEPAQNCLELA
-632 LGCEDADEFLE
+632 IGCEDANDFLE

-648 KIASFNSKGAQI
+648 EIASFNPKGAQI
-660 MTIHKSKGMQFP
+660 MTIHGSKGMQFP
-672 YVIVCERLGKPNN
+672 YVIVCERLGKPNSSHAN
-685 ESDKFL
+685 QLL
-691 EEYNGTELVCLYYR
+691 EEYNGAELARLYYR

-719 LEKEKAAKDHEEINA
+719 LDKEEAAKDHEEINV

-744 GLVVVAKDK
+744 GLIVVAKDK
-753 DQKKDK
+753 KESKK
-759 KKDKE
+759 
-764 ESKNKG
+764 ESKNKT
-770 MHEKLDLK
+770 MREQLDLA

-783 EIAPVIASKKEPSN
+783 EIMPVVSPQKEPLIT
-797 ASVLIKPHAYGEQV
+797 SVVIKPHAYGEQV

-846 YRIPKKSVL
+846 YRIPKQSVL
-855 EYLNYHYGFYGLDHQ
+855 EYLSYHYGFYGLDYQ

-881 DAEIQALFKNLAL
+881 DAGIQALFKNHAL
-894 KGEVAFLSRGV
+894 KGEAAFLFQGV

-915 KGQNLY
+915 RGQNLY

-946 QTQAPHFKIQAGII
+946 KTQAPHFKIQAGII

>member
-1 MDTNRQCMA
+1 MDTKRQCMA

-69 ESKEKS
+69 EDEKEKEKS
-75 HKENILKELEE
+75 QNILKELEE
-86 KYHLD
+86 KYRLN
-91 PSLVQNSAQKIYQ
+91 PSFVQNSAQEIYQ

-143 EAHQQQLDE
+143 KVHQQQLNE
-152 RFLSALNSEQL
+152 IFLSALNNKQL

-175 HNSYTSNSILKLLR
+175 YDNYTSDSILERLR
-189 SLRNKLYLFDPNKRE
+189 FLKNKLYLFDPNKKE
-204 PAFDEE
+204 LAFDEE
-210 GFLEKPRNLNKQI
+210 GFLEKLRSLNKQI
-223 QSTEIASDSAKK
+223 QSIETASDKAKT

-248 SLTWLKKKSEYN
+248 SLTWLEKKSEYR
-260 FFKKL
+260 FFKKF
-265 KNEIPTLESECE
+265 KDEIPTLESECE
-277 AIENDL
+277 EIENDL
-283 KSYYEARETALFKK
+283 KRYYEARESALFKK

-306 KAISKIQA
+306 NATSKIQA

-322 KVHALLSGYEE
+322 KAHALLNGYEE
-333 VPAEFFYFRLDS
+333 MPAEFFYFRLDS

-395 IYAFRGG
+395 IYGFRGS

-428 IIHYVNTIFKKA
+428 IINYVNTIFKKA
-440 YQNSS
+440 YQNSP
-445 TTYLEQKYPETS
+445 TAYLEQKYPKDS
-457 RNKHATDGYVKVSL
+457 SNKHAKDGYVKVSL
-471 VANEREL
+471 VADER
-478 LLEQISQEAKNLLE
+478 
-492 HGKELLLEQ
+492 ELLLEQ

-512 GIEPK
+512 RIDPK
-517 DITILCA
+517 DITLLCA
-524 TNKDALEIKNYLQEN
+524 RNEDALEIKNYLQKN
-539 LSEIRPST
+539 LSEICPST
-547 ESSAQLSQFV
+547 ESSAKLSQFV

-569 LAEEE
+569 LAEEP

-597 FGFNPKKESVAGF
+597 AGFNPKKESVAGF

-632 LGCEDADEFLE
+632 VGCEDANEFLE

-648 KIASFNSKGAQI
+648 EIASFKAEGAQI

-672 YVIVCERLGKPNN
+672 YVIVCERLGKPKTNN
-685 ESDKFL
+685 SNQFL
-691 EEYNGTELVCLYYR
+691 EEYSGTELTRLYYR

-719 LEKEKAAKDHEEINA
+719 LDKEEAAKDHEETNV

-759 KKDKE
+759 K

-770 MHEKLDLK
+770 MREKLDLA

-783 EIAPVIASKKEPSN
+783 EIAPVISPQKEPSI
-797 ASVLIKPHAYGEQV
+797 ASVVIKPHAYGEQV
-811 QEIEEEPDSDYEK
+811 QEIEEEPSDYEK

-855 EYLNYHYGFYGLDHQ
+855 EYLNYHHGFYGLDHQ

-881 DAEIQALFKNLAL
+881 DAKIQALFKNLAL
-894 KGEVAFLSRGV
+894 RGEVAFLFEGV

-915 KGQNLY
+915 RGQNLY

-931 QQSHKAQVSHYAEFL
+931 QQSHKAQVSHYAAFL

>member
-1 MDTNRQCMA
+1 MDTKRQCMV

-69 ESKEKS
+69 ESEKEKS
-75 HKENILKELEE
+75 QNILKELEE

-91 PSLVQNSAQKIYQ
+91 PSLVRNSAQKIYQ

-143 EAHQQQLDE
+143 EVHQQQLNE
-152 RFLSALNSEQL
+152 GFLSALNNEQL

-175 HNSYTSNSILKLLR
+175 HESYTSDSILERLR
-189 SLRNKLYLFDPNKRE
+189 FLKNKLYLFDPNKKE

-210 GFLEKPRNLNKQI
+210 GFLEKLRSLNEQI
-223 QSTEIASDSAKK
+223 QSIETASNEAKK
-235 AIKCDDFRGFLNS
+235 AIKCDSFRGFLNS
-248 SLTWLKKKSEYN
+248 SLTWLEKKSEYRY
-260 FFKKL
+260 FKKL

-277 AIENDL
+277 EIENDL
-283 KSYYEARETALFKK
+283 KRYYEAKETAIFKK

-306 KAISKIQA
+306 NATSKIQA

-322 KVHALLSGYEE
+322 KVHVLLNGYEE
-333 VPAEFFYFRLDS
+333 MPAEFFYFRLDS

-395 IYAFRGG
+395 IYAFRGS

-423 RSSPL
+423 RSAPL
-428 IIHYVNTIFKKA
+428 IINYVNTIFKKA
-440 YQNSS
+440 YQNSP
-445 TTYLEQKYPETS
+445 TAYLEQKYPKTS
-457 RNKHATDGYVKVSL
+457 QNKHVTGGYVKVSL
-471 VANEREL
+471 VADER
-478 LLEQISQEAKNLLE
+478 
-492 HGKELLLEQ
+492 ELLLEQ
-501 ILQEAKNLLEH
+501 ILQEAQNLLDH
-512 GIEPK
+512 RIDPK
-517 DITILCA
+517 NITILCA
-524 TNKDALEIKNYLQEN
+524 TNKDALGIKNYLQER
-539 LSEIRPST
+539 LSEIHPST
-547 ESSAQLSQFV
+547 ESSARLSQFV

-569 LAEEE
+569 LAEEP

-589 LHDDAIAL
+589 LHDDVIAL
-597 FGFNPKKESVAGF
+597 PGFNPKKESVAGF
-610 VWKVMEL
+610 VWKIMEL

-632 LGCEDADEFLE
+632 VGCEDANEFLE

-648 KIASFNSKGAQI
+648 EIASSHSKGTQI

-672 YVIVCERLGKPNN
+672 YAIVCERLGKPNSSHSN
-685 ESDKFL
+685 QFL
-691 EEYNGTELVCLYYR
+691 EEYSGTELTRLYYR

-711 VDKDYARA
+711 VDKDYARV
-719 LEKEKAAKDHEEINA
+719 LDKEEATKNHEETNV

-744 GLVVVAKDK
+744 GLIVVAKDK
-753 DQKKDK
+753 
-759 KKDKE
+759 
-764 ESKNKG
+764 KG
-770 MHEKLDLK
+770 MHEKLDLA

-783 EIAPVIASKKEPSN
+783 EITPVISPQKEPLITS
-797 ASVLIKPHAYGEQV
+797 ALIKPHAYGEQV
-811 QEIEEEPDSDYEK
+811 QEIEEEPSDYEK
-824 NNDQEAINFGIALHK
+824 NNDQEAIHFGIALHK

-846 YRIPKKSVL
+846 YNIPKKSVL
-855 EYLNYHYGFYGLDHQ
+855 EYLNYHHGFYGLDYQ

-881 DAEIQALFKNLAL
+881 DAKIQALFKNLAL
-894 KGEVAFLSRGV
+894 RGEVAFLFEGV

-931 QQSHKAQVSHYAEFL
+931 QQSHKAQVSHYAAFL

>member
-1 MDTNRQCMA
+1 MDTKRQCMA

-69 ESKEKS
+69 ENEKEKS
-75 HKENILKELEE
+75 QNILKELEE

-91 PSLVQNSAQKIYQ
+91 PSLVRNSAQKIYQ

-143 EAHQQQLDE
+143 KAHQQQLNE
-152 RFLSALNSEQL
+152 GFLSALNNEQL

-168 FITQCLS
+168 FIAQCLS
-175 HNSYTSNSILKLLR
+175 YDSYTSDSILERLR
-189 SLRNKLYLFDPNKRE
+189 FLKNKLYLFDPNKKE

-210 GFLEKPRNLNKQI
+210 GFLEKLRSLNQQI
-223 QSTEIASDSAKK
+223 QSIETASDRAKT

-248 SLTWLKKKSEYN
+248 SLTWLEKKSEYIY
-260 FFKKL
+260 FKKL

-277 AIENDL
+277 EIENDL
-283 KSYYEARETALFKK
+283 KRYYEAREIALFKK

-306 KAISKIQA
+306 NATSKIQA

-322 KVHALLSGYEE
+322 KVHVLLNGYEE
-333 VPAEFFYFRLDS
+333 LPAEFFYFRLDS

-395 IYAFRGG
+395 IYAFRGS
-402 FSSLFESVSKDFYHD
+402 FSSLFESVAKDFYHD
-417 NLEFNH
+417 NLQFNH

-428 IIHYVNTIFKKA
+428 IINYVNTIFKKA
-440 YQNSS
+440 YQNSP
-445 TTYLEQKYPETS
+445 TAYLEQKYPKAS
-457 RNKHATDGYVKVSL
+457 SNKHARDGYVKVSL
-471 VANEREL
+471 VADER
-478 LLEQISQEAKNLLE
+478 
-492 HGKELLLEQ
+492 GLLLEQ

-512 GIEPK
+512 RIEPK

-524 TNKDALEIKNYLQEN
+524 TNDDALEIKNYLQEN
-539 LSEIRPST
+539 LSAIRPST
-547 ESSAQLSQFV
+547 ESSAKLSQFV

-564 ALEYA
+564 ALKYA
-569 LAEEE
+569 LAEEP

-597 FGFNPKKESVAGF
+597 AGFNPKKESVAGF

-617 FELYTECAQICLELA
+617 FELYGEPAQSCLELA
-632 LGCEDADEFLE
+632 VGCEDADRFLE

-648 KIASFNSKGAQI
+648 SIASFNLKGTQI

-672 YVIVCERLGKPNN
+672 YVIVCERLGKPNSSHSN
-685 ESDKFL
+685 QLL
-691 EEYNGTELVCLYYR
+691 EEYNGAELLRLYYR
-705 MKNREV
+705 MKNREI

-719 LEKEKAAKDHEEINA
+719 LDKEETAKNHEETNV

-744 GLVVVAKDK
+744 GLIVVAKDK
-753 DQKKDK
+753 KESKK
-759 KKDKE
+759 
-764 ESKNKG
+764 ESKNKT
-770 MHEKLDLK
+770 MREKLDLA

-783 EIAPVIASKKEPSN
+783 EITPVISPQKEPLITST
-797 ASVLIKPHAYGEQV
+797 LIKPHAYGEQV
-811 QEIEEEPDSDYEK
+811 QEIEEEPSDYEK

-846 YRIPKKSVL
+846 YNIPKKSVL
-855 EYLNYHYGFYGLDHQ
+855 EYLNYHHGFYGLDYQ

-881 DAEIQALFKNLAL
+881 DAEIQVLFKNYAL
-894 KGEVAFLSRGV
+894 RGEAAFLFEGV

-915 KGQNLY
+915 RGQNLC

-946 QTQAPHFKIQAGII
+946 KTQAPHFKIQAGII

>member
-1 MDTNRQCMA
+1 MDTKRQCMA

-69 ESKEKS
+69 ESEKEKS
-75 HKENILKELEE
+75 QNILKELEE

-91 PSLVQNSAQKIYQ
+91 PDLVRNSAQKIYQ

-143 EAHQQQLDE
+143 EVHQQQLNE
-152 RFLSALNSEQL
+152 SFLSALNSEQL

-175 HNSYTSNSILKLLR
+175 HESYTSDSILERLR
-189 SLRNKLYLFDPNKRE
+189 FLKNKLYLFDPNKKE

-210 GFLEKPRNLNKQI
+210 GFLEKLRSLNNQI
-223 QSTEIASDSAKK
+223 QSIETASDRAKE
-235 AIKCDDFRGFLNS
+235 AIKCDSFRGFLNS
-248 SLTWLKKKSEYN
+248 SLTWLKKKSEYQS
-260 FFKKL
+260 FKKL
-265 KNEIPTLESECE
+265 KSEIPTLERECE
-277 AIENDL
+277 EIENDL
-283 KSYYEARETALFKK
+283 KRYYKAKETAIFKK

-306 KAISKIQA
+306 NATSKIQA

-322 KVHALLSGYEE
+322 KVHVLLNGYEE
-333 VPAEFFYFRLDS
+333 MPAEFFYFRLDS

-395 IYAFRGG
+395 IYAFRGS

-423 RSSPL
+423 RSAPL
-428 IIHYVNTIFKKA
+428 IINYVNTIFKKA
-440 YQNSS
+440 YQNSP
-445 TTYLEQKYPETS
+445 TAYLEQKYPKTS
-457 RNKHATDGYVKVSL
+457 QNKHATEGYVKVSL
-471 VANEREL
+471 VADER
-478 LLEQISQEAKNLLE
+478 
-492 HGKELLLEQ
+492 ELLLEQ
-501 ILQEAKNLLEH
+501 ILQEAQNLLEH
-512 GIEPK
+512 HIDPK

-524 TNKDALEIKNYLQEN
+524 TNKDALEIKNYLQER
-539 LSEIRPST
+539 LSAICPST
-547 ESSAQLSQFV
+547 ESSAKLSQFV

-569 LAEEE
+569 LAEEP

-597 FGFNPKKESVAGF
+597 AGFNPKKESVAGF
-610 VWKVMEL
+610 VWKVMEQ
-617 FELYTECAQICLELA
+617 FELYGEPAQSCLELA
-632 LGCEDADEFLE
+632 VGCEDANDFLE

-648 KIASFNSKGAQI
+648 AIASFNAKGAQI

-672 YVIVCERLGKPNN
+672 YVIVCERLGNPKSNHSN
-685 ESDKFL
+685 QLL
-691 EEYNGTELVCLYYR
+691 EEYNGAELMHLYYR

-719 LEKEKAAKDHEEINA
+719 LDKEEAAKDHEETNV

-744 GLVVVAKDK
+744 GLIVVAKDK
-753 DQKKDK
+753 KESKK
-759 KKDKE
+759 
-764 ESKNKG
+764 ESKNKT
-770 MHEKLDLK
+770 MREQLDLAS
-778 PLEEG
+778 LEEG
-783 EIAPVIASKKEPSN
+783 EIMPVISPQKEPLI
-797 ASVLIKPHAYGEQV
+797 ASVVINPHAYGEQV
-811 QEIEEEPDSDYEK
+811 QEIEEEPSDYEK

-846 YRIPKKSVL
+846 YNIPKQSVL
-855 EYLNYHYGFYGLDHQ
+855 EYLNYHHGFYGLDYQ

-881 DAEIQALFKNLAL
+881 DAEIQALFKNYTL
-894 KGEVAFLSRGV
+894 KGEAAFLFEGV

-915 KGQNLY
+915 RGQNLC

-946 QTQAPHFKIQAGII
+946 KTQAPHFKIQAGII

>member
-1 MDTNRQCMA
+1 MDTKRQCMA

-55 RILDYLKILQKENL
+55 RILDYLKILKKENL
-69 ESKEKS
+69 ENEKEKS
-75 HKENILKELEE
+75 QNILKELEE
-86 KYHLD
+86 KYHLNPD
-91 PSLVQNSAQKIYQ
+91 LVQNSAQKIYQ

-143 EAHQQQLDE
+143 EAHQQQLN
-152 RFLSALNSEQL
+152 RGFLSALNNEQL
-163 EELSV
+163 EELSA
-168 FITQCLS
+168 FIVQCLS
-175 HNSYTSNSILKLLR
+175 HESYTSDSILERLR
-189 SLRNKLYLFDPNKRE
+189 FLKNKLYLFDPNKKE
-204 PAFDEE
+204 PAFDEK
-210 GFLEKPRNLNKQI
+210 GFLEKLRSLNEQI
-223 QSTEIASDSAKK
+223 QSIETASNEAKK
-235 AIKCDDFRGFLNS
+235 AIKCDSFRGFLNS
-248 SLTWLKKKSEYN
+248 SLTWLEKKSEYRY
-260 FFKKL
+260 FKKL

-277 AIENDL
+277 EIENDL
-283 KSYYEARETALFKK
+283 KRYYEAKETAIFKK

-306 KAISKIQA
+306 NATSKIQA

-322 KVHALLSGYEE
+322 KVHVLLNGYEE
-333 VPAEFFYFRLDS
+333 LPAEFFYFRLDS
-345 KIAHILIDE
+345 KIVHILIDE

-395 IYAFRGG
+395 IYAFRGS

-417 NLEFNH
+417 NLQFNH
-423 RSSPL
+423 RSAPL
-428 IIHYVNTIFKKA
+428 IINYVNTIFKKA
-440 YQNSS
+440 YQNSP
-445 TTYLEQKYPETS
+445 TTYLEQKYPKTS
-457 RNKHATDGYVKVSL
+457 PNKHVTDGYVKVSL
-471 VANEREL
+471 VADEREL
-478 LLEQISQEAKNLLE
+478 LLDQVLQEAQNLLE
-492 HGKELLLEQ
+492 HR
-501 ILQEAKNLLEH
+501 ID
-512 GIEPK
+512 PK

-524 TNKDALEIKNYLQEN
+524 TNDDALEIKNYLQER
-539 LSEIRPST
+539 LSAIRPST
-547 ESSAQLSQFV
+547 ESSARLSQFV

-569 LAEEE
+569 LAEEP

-589 LHDDAIAL
+589 LHDDAIVL
-597 FGFNPKKESVAGF
+597 PSFNPKKESVAGF

-617 FELYTECAQICLELA
+617 FELYGECAQICLELA
-632 LGCEDADEFLE
+632 VGCEDANDFLE

-648 KIASFNSKGAQI
+648 SIASFNAKGAQI

-672 YVIVCERLGKPNN
+672 YVIVCERLGKPNSSHSN
-685 ESDKFL
+685 QLL
-691 EEYNGTELVCLYYR
+691 EEYNGAELTRLYYR

-719 LEKEKAAKDHEEINA
+719 LDKEEAAKDYEEINV

-744 GLVVVAKDK
+744 GLIVVAKDK
-753 DQKKDK
+753 KESKK
-759 KKDKE
+759 
-764 ESKNKG
+764 ESKNKT
-770 MHEKLDLK
+770 MREKLDLA

-783 EIAPVIASKKEPSN
+783 EIMPVISPQKEPLITS
-797 ASVLIKPHAYGEQV
+797 ALIKPHAYGEQV
-811 QEIEEEPDSDYEK
+811 QEIEEEPSDYEK

-846 YRIPKKSVL
+846 YNIPKKSVL
-855 EYLNYHYGFYGLDHQ
+855 EYLNYHHGFYGLDYQ

-881 DAEIQALFKNLAL
+881 DAEIQVLFKNHAL
-894 KGEVAFLSRGV
+894 KGEAAFLFEGV

-915 KGQNLY
+915 RGQNLC

-946 QTQAPHFKIQAGII
+946 KTQAPHFKIQAGII

>member
-1 MDTNRQCMA
+1 MDAKRQCMA

-69 ESKEKS
+69 EDEKEKEKS
-75 HKENILKELEE
+75 QNILKELEE
-86 KYHLD
+86 KYRLD
-91 PSLVQNSAQKIYQ
+91 PSFVQNSAQKIYQ

-143 EAHQQQLDE
+143 KAHQQQLNE
-152 RFLSALNSEQL
+152 SFLSALNNEQL

-168 FITQCLS
+168 FIAQCLS
-175 HNSYTSNSILKLLR
+175 YDSYTSDSVLERLRFLK
-189 SLRNKLYLFDPNKRE
+189 NKLYLFDPNKKE

-210 GFLEKPRNLNKQI
+210 GFLEKLRNLNRQI
-223 QSTEIASDSAKK
+223 QSVETASNEAKK

-248 SLTWLKKKSEYN
+248 SLTWLEKKSEYRY
-260 FFKKL
+260 FKKF
-265 KNEIPTLESECE
+265 KDEIPTLESECE
-277 AIENDL
+277 EIENDL
-283 KSYYEARETALFKK
+283 KRYYEARESALFKK

-306 KAISKIQA
+306 KATSKIQA

-322 KVHALLSGYEE
+322 KVHALLNGYEE
-333 VPAEFFYFRLDS
+333 MPAEFFYFRLDS
-345 KIAHILIDE
+345 RIAHILIDE

-395 IYAFRGG
+395 IYGFRGS

-428 IIHYVNTIFKKA
+428 IINYVNTIFKKA
-440 YQNSS
+440 YQNSP
-445 TTYLEQKYPETS
+445 TAYLEQKYPKAS
-457 RNKHATDGYVKVSL
+457 SNKHARDGYVKVSL
-471 VANEREL
+471 VADEREL
-478 LLEQISQEAKNLLE
+478 LLEQILQGAKNLLE
-492 HGKELLLEQ
+492 HR
-501 ILQEAKNLLEH
+501 ID
-512 GIEPK
+512 PK
-517 DITILCA
+517 DITLLCA
-524 TNKDALEIKNYLQEN
+524 TNDDALEIKNYLQKN
-539 LSEIRPST
+539 LSAIRPST
-547 ESSAQLSQFV
+547 ESSAKLSQFV

-569 LAEEE
+569 LAEEP

-597 FGFNPKKESVAGF
+597 AGFNPKKESVAGF

-632 LGCEDADEFLE
+632 VGCEDANEFLE

-648 KIASFNSKGAQI
+648 EIASFKAEGTQI

-672 YVIVCERLGKPNN
+672 YVIVCERLGKPKTNN
-685 ESDKFL
+685 SNQFL
-691 EEYNGTELVCLYYR
+691 EEYSGTELTRLYYR

-711 VDKDYARA
+711 VDKDYARV
-719 LEKEKAAKDHEEINA
+719 LDKEEAAKDHEETNV

-744 GLVVVAKDK
+744 GLIVVAKDK

-759 KKDKE
+759 K

-770 MHEKLDLK
+770 MREKLDLA

-783 EIAPVIASKKEPSN
+783 EIAPVISSQKELSIPS
-797 ASVLIKPHAYGEQV
+797 VVIKPHAYGEQV
-811 QEIEEEPDSDYEK
+811 QEIEEEPSDYEK

-846 YRIPKKSVL
+846 YNIPKKSVL
-855 EYLNYHYGFYGLDHQ
+855 EYLNYHHGFYGLDYQ

-881 DAEIQALFKNLAL
+881 DAKIQALFKNLAL
-894 KGEVAFLSRGV
+894 RGEVAFLFEGV

-931 QQSHKAQVSHYAEFL
+931 QQSHKAQVSHYAAFL

>member
-1 MDTNRQCMA
+1 MDTKRQCMA

-69 ESKEKS
+69 EDEKEKEKS
-75 HKENILKELEE
+75 QNILKELEE
-86 KYHLD
+86 KYHLN
-91 PSLVQNSAQKIYQ
+91 PSFVQNRAQEIYQ

-143 EAHQQQLDE
+143 KVHQQQLNE
-152 RFLSALNSEQL
+152 SFLSALDNKQL

-168 FITQCLS
+168 FIAQCLS
-175 HNSYTSNSILKLLR
+175 YDSYTSDSILERLR
-189 SLRNKLYLFDPNKRE
+189 FLKNKLYLFDPNKKD
-204 PAFDEE
+204 PVFNEE
-210 GFLEKPRNLNKQI
+210 GFLEKLRSLNQQI
-223 QSTEIASDSAKK
+223 QNIETASNEAKK

-248 SLTWLKKKSEYN
+248 SLTWLEKKGEYRY
-260 FFKKL
+260 FKKF
-265 KNEIPTLESECE
+265 KDEIPTLESECE
-277 AIENDL
+277 EIENDL
-283 KSYYEARETALFKK
+283 KRYYEAKESALFKK

-306 KAISKIQA
+306 KATSKIQA

-322 KVHALLSGYEE
+322 KVHALLNGYEE
-333 VPAEFFYFRLDS
+333 LPAEFFYFRLDS
-345 KIAHILIDE
+345 RIAHILIDE

-395 IYAFRGG
+395 IYGFRGS

-428 IIHYVNTIFKKA
+428 IINYVNTIFKKA
-440 YQNSS
+440 YQNSP
-445 TTYLEQKYPETS
+445 TAYWEQKYPKAS
-457 RNKHATDGYVKVSL
+457 SNNHARDGYVKVSL
-471 VANEREL
+471 VADER
-478 LLEQISQEAKNLLE
+478 
-492 HGKELLLEQ
+492 ELLLEQ

-512 GIEPK
+512 RIEPK
-517 DITILCA
+517 DITLLCA
-524 TNKDALEIKNYLQEN
+524 TNDDALEIKNYLQKN
-539 LSEIRPST
+539 LSAINPST
-547 ESSAQLSQFV
+547 ESSAKLSQFV

-569 LAEEE
+569 LAEEP

-589 LHDDAIAL
+589 LHDDVIAL
-597 FGFNPKKESVAGF
+597 ASFNPKKESVAGF
-610 VWKVMEL
+610 VWKVMEW
-617 FELYTECAQICLELA
+617 FELYGECAQICLELA
-632 LGCEDADEFLE
+632 VGCEDANEFLE

-648 KIASFNSKGAQI
+648 EIASFKIEGTQI

-672 YVIVCERLGKPNN
+672 YVIVCERLGKPKTNN
-685 ESDKFL
+685 SNQFL
-691 EEYNGTELVCLYYR
+691 EEYSGTELTRLYYR

-719 LEKEKAAKDHEEINA
+719 LDKEEAAKDHEETNV

-744 GLVVVAKDK
+744 GLIVVAKDK
-753 DQKKDK
+753 
-759 KKDKE
+759 
-764 ESKNKG
+764 KG
-770 MHEKLDLK
+770 MREKLDLA

-783 EIAPVIASKKEPSN
+783 EIAPVISSQKEPLIP
-797 ASVLIKPHAYGEQV
+797 SVVIKPHAYGEQV
-811 QEIEEEPDSDYEK
+811 QEIEEEPSDYEK

-846 YRIPKKSVL
+846 YNIPKKSVL
-855 EYLNYHYGFYGLDHQ
+855 EYLNYHHGFYGLDYQ

-881 DAEIQALFKNLAL
+881 DAKIQALFKNLAL
-894 KGEVAFLSRGV
+894 RGEVAFLFEGV

-931 QQSHKAQVSHYAEFL
+931 QQSHKAQVSHYAAFL

>member
-1 MDTNRQCMA
+1 MDTKRQCMA

-69 ESKEKS
+69 EDEKEKEKS
-75 HKENILKELEE
+75 QNILKELEE
-86 KYHLD
+86 KYRLN
-91 PSLVQNSAQKIYQ
+91 PSFVQNRAQEIYQ

-143 EAHQQQLDE
+143 KAHQQQLNAS
-152 RFLSALNSEQL
+152 FLSALDNEQL

-168 FITQCLS
+168 FIAQCLS
-175 HNSYTSNSILKLLR
+175 YDSYTSDSILERLR
-189 SLRNKLYLFDPNKRE
+189 FLKNKLYLFDPNKKE
-204 PAFDEE
+204 PAFDEK
-210 GFLEKPRNLNKQI
+210 GFLEKLRSLNEQI
-223 QSTEIASDSAKK
+223 QSIETASDKAKT
-235 AIKCDDFRGFLNS
+235 AIKCDSFRGFLNS
-248 SLTWLKKKSEYN
+248 SLTWLKKKSEYQS
-260 FFKKL
+260 FKKL
-265 KNEIPTLESECE
+265 KSEIPTLESECE
-277 AIENDL
+277 EIENDL
-283 KSYYEARETALFKK
+283 KRYYEAKETAIFKK

-306 KAISKIQA
+306 NATSKIQA

-322 KVHALLSGYEE
+322 RVHVLLNGYEE
-333 VPAEFFYFRLDS
+333 MPAEFFYFRLDS
-345 KIAHILIDE
+345 QIAHILIDE

-395 IYAFRGG
+395 IYAFRGS

-417 NLEFNH
+417 NLQFNH
-423 RSSPL
+423 RSAPL
-428 IIHYVNTIFKKA
+428 IINYVNTIFKKA
-440 YQNSS
+440 YQNSP
-445 TTYLEQKYPETS
+445 TTYLEQKYPKTS
-457 RNKHATDGYVKVSL
+457 QNKHATDGYVKVSL
-471 VANEREL
+471 VADEREL
-478 LLEQISQEAKNLLE
+478 LLER
-492 HGKELLLEQ
+492 
-501 ILQEAKNLLEH
+501 ILQEAQNLLDH
-512 GIEPK
+512 RIEPK

-524 TNKDALEIKNYLQEN
+524 TNDDALEIKNYLQEN
-539 LSEIRPST
+539 LSAIRPST
-547 ESSAQLSQFV
+547 ESSTNLSQFV

-564 ALEYA
+564 ALKYA
-569 LAEEE
+569 LAEEP

-589 LHDDAIAL
+589 LHDDAFAL
-597 FGFNPKKESVAGF
+597 PGFNPKKESVAGF
-610 VWKVMEL
+610 VWRVMEW
-617 FELYTECAQICLELA
+617 FELYGEPAQSCLELA
-632 LGCEDADEFLE
+632 VGCEGADGFLE

-648 KIASFNSKGAQI
+648 KIASFNAKGAQI
-660 MTIHKSKGMQFP
+660 MTIHASKGMQFP
-672 YVIVCERLGKPNN
+672 YVIVCERLGKPNSN
-685 ESDKFL
+685 NPNQFL
-691 EEYNGTELVCLYYR
+691 EEYNGTELMRLYYR

-719 LEKEKAAKDHEEINA
+719 LDKEEAAKDHEETNV

-744 GLVVVAKDK
+744 GLIVVAKDK

-759 KKDKE
+759 K
-764 ESKNKG
+764 ESNNKG
-770 MHEKLDLK
+770 MREKLDLM

-783 EIAPVIASKKEPSN
+783 KIAPVISSQKEPLI
-797 ASVLIKPHAYGEQV
+797 ASVVIKPHAYGEQV

-824 NNDQEAINFGIALHK
+824 NDDQEAINFGIALHK

-846 YRIPKKSVL
+846 YCIPKKSVL
-855 EYLNYHYGFYGLDHQ
+855 EYLNYHHGFYGLDYQ

-894 KGEVAFLSRGV
+894 RGEAAFLFEGV

-931 QQSHKAQVSHYAEFL
+931 QQSHKAQVSHYAAFL

>member
-1 MDTNRQCMA
+1 MDTKRQCMA

-55 RILDYLKILQKENL
+55 RILDYLKILQQENL
-69 ESKEKS
+69 ENEKEKS
-75 HKENILKELEE
+75 QNILKELEE

-91 PSLVQNSAQKIYQ
+91 PSLVQNSAPKIYQ

-143 EAHQQQLDE
+143 KAHQQQLNE
-152 RFLSALNSEQL
+152 SFLSALNNEQL

-175 HNSYTSNSILKLLR
+175 YDSYTSDSILERLR
-189 SLRNKLYLFDPNKRE
+189 FLKNKLYLFDPNKKE

-210 GFLEKPRNLNKQI
+210 GFLEKLRSLNQQI
-223 QSTEIASDSAKK
+223 QSIETASDRAKT

-248 SLTWLKKKSEYN
+248 SLTWLEKKSEYIY
-260 FFKKL
+260 FKKL
-265 KNEIPTLESECE
+265 KDEIPTLESECE
-277 AIENDL
+277 EIENDL
-283 KSYYEARETALFKK
+283 KRYYEAREIALFKK

-306 KAISKIQA
+306 KATSKIQA

-322 KVHALLSGYEE
+322 KVHALLNGYEE
-333 VPAEFFYFRLDS
+333 MPAEFFYFRLDS

-395 IYAFRGG
+395 IYGFRGS

-417 NLEFNH
+417 NLPFNH

-428 IIHYVNTIFKKA
+428 IINYVNTIFKKA
-440 YQNSS
+440 YQNSP
-445 TTYLEQKYPETS
+445 TAYLEQRYPKAS
-457 RNKHATDGYVKVSL
+457 SNKHAKDGYVKVSL
-471 VANEREL
+471 VADER
-478 LLEQISQEAKNLLE
+478 
-492 HGKELLLEQ
+492 ELLLEQ

-512 GIEPK
+512 RIDPK
-517 DITILCA
+517 DITLLCA
-524 TNKDALEIKNYLQEN
+524 TNDDALEIKNYLQKN
-539 LSEIRPST
+539 LSMIRPST
-547 ESSAQLSQFV
+547 ESSAKLSQFV

-569 LAEEE
+569 LAEEP

-597 FGFNPKKESVAGF
+597 AGFNPKKESVAGF

-632 LGCEDADEFLE
+632 VGCEDANEFLE

-648 KIASFNSKGAQI
+648 EIASFKAEGAQI

-672 YVIVCERLGKPNN
+672 YVIVCERLGKPKTNN
-685 ESDKFL
+685 SNQFL
-691 EEYNGTELVCLYYR
+691 EEYDGTELTRLYYR
-705 MKNREV
+705 MKNREM

-719 LEKEKAAKDHEEINA
+719 LDKEEAAKNHEETNV

-744 GLVVVAKDK
+744 GLIVVAKDK
-753 DQKKDK
+753 
-759 KKDKE
+759 
-764 ESKNKG
+764 KG
-770 MHEKLDLK
+770 MHEKLDLF

-783 EIAPVIASKKEPSN
+783 EIVPVISSQKEPSS

-811 QEIEEEPDSDYEK
+811 QEIEEEPSDYEK

-855 EYLNYHYGFYGLDHQ
+855 EYLNYHHGFYGLDYQ

-881 DAEIQALFKNLAL
+881 DAKIQALFKNLAL
-894 KGEVAFLSRGV
+894 RGEVAFLFEGV

-915 KGQNLY
+915 RGQNLY

-931 QQSHKAQVSHYAEFL
+931 QQSHKVQVSHYAAFL

>member
-1 MDTNRQCMA
+1 MDTKRQCMA

-69 ESKEKS
+69 ESEKEKS
-75 HKENILKELEE
+75 QNILKELEE
-86 KYHLD
+86 KYRLD
-91 PSLVQNSAQKIYQ
+91 PSFVQNSAPKIYQ

-143 EAHQQQLDE
+143 KAHQQQLNAS
-152 RFLSALNSEQL
+152 FLSALDNKQL

-175 HNSYTSNSILKLLR
+175 YDSYTSDSILERLR
-189 SLRNKLYLFDPNKRE
+189 FLKNKLYLFDPNKKE
-204 PAFDEE
+204 PVFDEE
-210 GFLEKPRNLNKQI
+210 GFLEKLRSLNQQI
-223 QSTEIASDSAKK
+223 QNIETASDTAKT

-248 SLTWLKKKSEYN
+248 SLTWLEKKSEYRY
-260 FFKKL
+260 FKKF
-265 KNEIPTLESECE
+265 KDEIPTLESQCE
-277 AIENDL
+277 EIENDL
-283 KSYYEARETALFKK
+283 KRYYEAKESALFKK

-306 KAISKIQA
+306 KATSKIQA

-322 KVHALLSGYEE
+322 KVHALLKGYEE
-333 VPAEFFYFRLDS
+333 MPAEFFYFRLDS
-345 KIAHILIDE
+345 KIVHILIDE

-395 IYAFRGG
+395 IYGFRGS
-402 FSSLFESVSKDFYHD
+402 FSSLFESVAKDFYHD
-417 NLEFNH
+417 NLPFNH

-428 IIHYVNTIFKKA
+428 IINYVNTIFKKA
-440 YQNSS
+440 YQNSP
-445 TTYLEQKYPETS
+445 TAYWEQKYPKAS
-457 RNKHATDGYVKVSL
+457 SNKHVKDGYVKVSL

-478 LLEQISQEAKNLLE
+478 LLK
-492 HGKELLLEQ
+492 Q

-512 GIEPK
+512 RIDPK

-524 TNKDALEIKNYLQEN
+524 TNDDALEIKNYLQEN
-539 LSEIRPST
+539 LSAIRPST
-547 ESSAQLSQFV
+547 ESSAKLSQFV

-564 ALEYA
+564 ALKYA
-569 LAEEE
+569 LAEEP

-597 FGFNPKKESVAGF
+597 AGFNPKKESVAGF

-617 FELYTECAQICLELA
+617 FELYGECVQICLELA
-632 LGCEDADEFLE
+632 VGCEDANEFLE

-648 KIASFNSKGAQI
+648 EIASFNAKGAQI

-672 YVIVCERLGKPNN
+672 YVIVCERLGKPKSNN
-685 ESDKFL
+685 SNQFL
-691 EEYNGTELVCLYYR
+691 EEYSGTELLRLYYR

-719 LEKEKAAKDHEEINA
+719 LDKEEAAKDHEETNV

-753 DQKKDK
+753 
-759 KKDKE
+759 
-764 ESKNKG
+764 KG
-770 MHEKLDLK
+770 MREKLDLA

-783 EIAPVIASKKEPSN
+783 TIVPVISSQKEPLS
-797 ASVLIKPHAYGEQV
+797 ASVVIKPHAYGEQV
-811 QEIEEEPDSDYEK
+811 QEIEEEPSDYEK

-846 YRIPKKSVL
+846 YNIPKKSVL
-855 EYLNYHYGFYGLDHQ
+855 EYLNYHHGFYGLDYQ

-881 DAEIQALFKNLAL
+881 DAKIQALFKNYAL
-894 KGEVAFLSRGV
+894 RGEVAFLFEGV

-931 QQSHKAQVSHYAEFL
+931 QQSHKAQVSHYAAFL

>member
-1 MDTNRQCMA
+1 MDTKRQCMA

-69 ESKEKS
+69 ESEKEKS
-75 HKENILKELEE
+75 QNILKELEE

-91 PSLVQNSAQKIYQ
+91 PSLVRNSAQKIYQ

-143 EAHQQQLDE
+143 EAHQRQLNE
-152 RFLSALNSEQL
+152 GFLSALNSEQL
-163 EELSV
+163 EELSA
-168 FITQCLS
+168 FIVQCLS
-175 HNSYTSNSILKLLR
+175 YESYTSDSILERLR
-189 SLRNKLYLFDPNKRE
+189 FLKNKLYLFDPNKKE

-210 GFLEKPRNLNKQI
+210 GFLEKLRSLNNQI
-223 QSTEIASDSAKK
+223 QSIETASNEAKK
-235 AIKCDDFRGFLNS
+235 AIKCDSFRGFLNS
-248 SLTWLKKKSEYN
+248 SLTWLEKKSEYQS
-260 FFKKL
+260 FKKL
-265 KNEIPTLESECE
+265 KSEIPTLERECE
-277 AIENDL
+277 EIENDL
-283 KSYYEARETALFKK
+283 KRYYEAKETAIFKK

-306 KAISKIQA
+306 NATSKIQA

-322 KVHALLSGYEE
+322 KVHVLLNGYEE
-333 VPAEFFYFRLDS
+333 MPAEFFYFRLDS

-395 IYAFRGG
+395 IYAFRGS

-423 RSSPL
+423 RSVPL
-428 IIHYVNTIFKKA
+428 IINYVNTIFKKA
-440 YQNSS
+440 YQNSP
-445 TTYLEQKYPETS
+445 TAYLEQKYPKTS
-457 RNKHATDGYVKVSL
+457 QNKHVTEGYVKVSL
-471 VANEREL
+471 VADE
-478 LLEQISQEAKNLLE
+478 
-492 HGKELLLEQ
+492 KELLLNQ
-501 ILQEAKNLLEH
+501 VLQEAKNLLDH
-512 GIEPK
+512 RIDPK

-524 TNKDALEIKNYLQEN
+524 TNKDALEIKNYLQER
-539 LSEIRPST
+539 LSAICPST
-547 ESSAQLSQFV
+547 ESSAKLSQFV

-569 LAEEE
+569 LAEEP

-597 FGFNPKKESVAGF
+597 PGFNPKKESVASF
-610 VWKVMEL
+610 VWKIMEQ
-617 FELYTECAQICLELA
+617 FKLYEEPAQSCLELA
-632 LGCEDADEFLE
+632 VGCEDANDFLE

-648 KIASFNSKGAQI
+648 EIASFNPKGAQI

-672 YVIVCERLGKPNN
+672 YVIVCERLGKPNSSHAN
-685 ESDKFL
+685 QFL
-691 EEYNGTELVCLYYR
+691 EEYDGAELTRLYYR

-719 LEKEKAAKDHEEINA
+719 LDKEEVAKDHEEINV

-744 GLVVVAKDK
+744 GLIVVAKDK
-753 DQKKDK
+753 K
-759 KKDKE
+759 
-764 ESKNKG
+764 ESKK
-770 MHEKLDLK
+770 EKMREQLDLV

-783 EIAPVIASKKEPSN
+783 EIAPVISPQKEPLMT
-797 ASVLIKPHAYGEQV
+797 SVVIKPHAYGEQV

-846 YRIPKKSVL
+846 YNIPKQSVL
-855 EYLNYHYGFYGLDHQ
+855 EYLNYHYGFYGLDYQ

-881 DAEIQALFKNLAL
+881 DAEIQALFKNHAL
-894 KGEVAFLSRGV
+894 RGEAAFLFQGV

-915 KGQNLY
+915 RGQNLY

-946 QTQAPHFKIQAGII
+946 RTQAPHFKIQVGII

>member
-1 MDTNRQCMA
+1 MDTKRQCMA

-69 ESKEKS
+69 EDEKEKEKS
-75 HKENILKELEE
+75 QNILKELEE
-86 KYHLD
+86 KYRLN

-143 EAHQQQLDE
+143 KAYQQQLNE
-152 RFLSALNSEQL
+152 SFLSALNNEQL

-168 FITQCLS
+168 FIAQCLS
-175 HNSYTSNSILKLLR
+175 YDSYTSDSILERLR
-189 SLRNKLYLFDPNKRE
+189 FLKNKLYLFDPNKKE
-204 PAFDEE
+204 PAFDEK
-210 GFLEKPRNLNKQI
+210 GFLEKLRNLNKQI
-223 QSTEIASDSAKK
+223 QSVETASNEAKK

-248 SLTWLKKKSEYN
+248 SLTWLEKKSEYRY
-260 FFKKL
+260 FKKF
-265 KNEIPTLESECE
+265 KDEIPTLESECE
-277 AIENDL
+277 EIENDL
-283 KSYYEARETALFKK
+283 KRYYEARESALFKK

-306 KAISKIQA
+306 KATSKIQA

-322 KVHALLSGYEE
+322 KVHALLNGYEE
-333 VPAEFFYFRLDS
+333 MPAEFFYFRLDS
-345 KIAHILIDE
+345 RIAHILIDE

-395 IYAFRGG
+395 IYGFRGS
-402 FSSLFESVSKDFYHD
+402 FSFLFESVSKDFYHD
-417 NLEFNH
+417 NLPFNH

-428 IIHYVNTIFKKA
+428 IINYVNTIFKKA
-440 YQNSS
+440 YQNSP
-445 TTYLEQKYPETS
+445 TAYWEQKYPKAS
-457 RNKHATDGYVKVSL
+457 SNKHARDGYVKVSL
-471 VANEREL
+471 VADER
-478 LLEQISQEAKNLLE
+478 
-492 HGKELLLEQ
+492 ELLLEQ

-512 GIEPK
+512 RIDPK
-517 DITILCA
+517 DITLLCA
-524 TNKDALEIKNYLQEN
+524 TNDDALEIKNYLQKN
-539 LSEIRPST
+539 LSAIHPST
-547 ESSAQLSQFV
+547 ESSAKLSQFV

-569 LAEEE
+569 LAEEP

-597 FGFNPKKESVAGF
+597 AGFNPKKESVAGF
-610 VWKVMEL
+610 VWKVMEW

-632 LGCEDADEFLE
+632 VGCEDANEFLE

-648 KIASFNSKGAQI
+648 EIASFKAEGAQI

-672 YVIVCERLGKPNN
+672 YVIVCERLGKPKTNN
-685 ESDKFL
+685 SNQFL
-691 EEYNGTELVCLYYR
+691 EEYSGTELTRLYYR
-705 MKNREV
+705 MKNREM

-719 LEKEKAAKDHEEINA
+719 LDKEEAAKDHEETNV

-744 GLVVVAKDK
+744 GLIVVAKDK

-759 KKDKE
+759 K

-770 MHEKLDLK
+770 MREKLDLV

-783 EIAPVIASKKEPSN
+783 TIAPVISSQKEPSN

-811 QEIEEEPDSDYEK
+811 QEIEEEPSDYEK

-846 YRIPKKSVL
+846 YNIPKKSVL
-855 EYLNYHYGFYGLDHQ
+855 EYLNYHHGFYGLDYQ

-881 DAEIQALFKNLAL
+881 DAKIQALFKNLAL
-894 KGEVAFLSRGV
+894 RGEVAFLFEGV

-931 QQSHKAQVSHYAEFL
+931 QQSHKAQVSHYAAFL

>member
-1 MDTNRQCMA
+1 MDTKRQCMA

-69 ESKEKS
+69 ENEKEKS
-75 HKENILKELEE
+75 QNILKELEE
-86 KYHLD
+86 KYHLNPD
-91 PSLVQNSAQKIYQ
+91 LVRNSAQKIYQ
-104 RFLNAEIRIST
+104 CFLNAEIRIST

-143 EAHQQQLDE
+143 KAHQQQLNE
-152 RFLSALNSEQL
+152 GFLSALNNEQL

-168 FITQCLS
+168 FIAQCLS
-175 HNSYTSNSILKLLR
+175 DDNYTSDSILERLR
-189 SLRNKLYLFDPNKRE
+189 FLKNKLYLFDPNPNKKE

-210 GFLEKPRNLNKQI
+210 GFLEKLRSLNDQI
-223 QSTEIASDSAKK
+223 QSIETASDRAKT

-248 SLTWLKKKSEYN
+248 SLTWLEKKSEYQS
-260 FFKKL
+260 FKKL
-265 KNEIPTLESECE
+265 KSEIPTLESECKE
-277 AIENDL
+277 IENDL
-283 KSYYEARETALFKK
+283 KRYYEAKETALFKK

-306 KAISKIQA
+306 KATSKIQA

-322 KVHALLSGYEE
+322 KVHALLNGYEE
-333 VPAEFFYFRLDS
+333 MPAEFFYFRLDS

-372 IKAGIGQAKWHR
+372 IKAGIGQAKWQR

-395 IYAFRGG
+395 IYAFRGS
-402 FSSLFESVSKDFYHD
+402 FSSLFESVAKDFYHD
-417 NLEFNH
+417 NLQFNH

-428 IIHYVNTIFKKA
+428 IINYVNTIFKKA

-445 TTYLEQKYPETS
+445 TAYLEQKYPKAS
-457 RNKHATDGYVKVSL
+457 SNKHVTDGYVKVSL
-471 VANEREL
+471 VADER
-478 LLEQISQEAKNLLE
+478 
-492 HGKELLLEQ
+492 GLLLEQ
-501 ILQEAKNLLEH
+501 ILQEAQNLLEH
-512 GIEPK
+512 RIEPK

-524 TNKDALEIKNYLQEN
+524 TNDDALEIKNYLQEN
-539 LSEIRPST
+539 LSAIRPST
-547 ESSAQLSQFV
+547 ESSAKLSQFV

-564 ALEYA
+564 ALKYA
-569 LAEEE
+569 LAEEP

-597 FGFNPKKESVAGF
+597 AGFDPNKESVADF

-617 FELYTECAQICLELA
+617 FELYGECAQICLELA
-632 LGCEDADEFLE
+632 VGCEDANEFLE

-648 KIASFNSKGAQI
+648 KIASFNLKGAQI

-672 YVIVCERLGKPNN
+672 YVIVCERLGKPKSNN
-685 ESDKFL
+685 SNQFL
-691 EEYNGTELVCLYYR
+691 EEYNGAELLRLYYR

-719 LEKEKAAKDHEEINA
+719 LDKEEAAKDHEETNV

-744 GLVVVAKDK
+744 GLIVVAKDK
-753 DQKKDK
+753 KESKK
-759 KKDKE
+759 
-764 ESKNKG
+764 ESKNKT
-770 MHEKLDLK
+770 MREQLDLT

-783 EIAPVIASKKEPSN
+783 EITPVVSHRKEPLITST
-797 ASVLIKPHAYGEQV
+797 LIKPHAYGEQV
-811 QEIEEEPDSDYEK
+811 QEIEEEPSDYEK

-846 YRIPKKSVL
+846 YNIPKKSVL
-855 EYLNYHYGFYGLDHQ
+855 EYLNYHHGFYGLDYQ

-881 DAEIQALFKNLAL
+881 DAEIQALFKNHAL
-894 KGEVAFLSRGV
+894 RGEAAFLFEGV

-915 KGQNLY
+915 RGQNLY

-931 QQSHKAQVSHYAEFL
+931 QQSHKAQVSHYAAFL
-946 QTQAPHFKIQAGII
+946 KTQAPHFKIQAGII

>member
-1 MDTNRQCMA
+1 MDTKRQCMA

-55 RILDYLKILQKENL
+55 RILDYLKILQKENF
-69 ESKEKS
+69 EDEKEKEKS
-75 HKENILKELEE
+75 QNILKELEE
-86 KYHLD
+86 KYRLD
-91 PSLVQNSAQKIYQ
+91 PSFVQNSAQKIYQ

-143 EAHQQQLDE
+143 KAHQQRLNAS
-152 RFLSALNSEQL
+152 FLSALDNKQL

-168 FITQCLS
+168 FIAQCLS
-175 HNSYTSNSILKLLR
+175 YDSYTSDSVLERLRFLK
-189 SLRNKLYLFDPNKRE
+189 NKLYLFDPNKKE
-204 PAFDEE
+204 PAFDEK
-210 GFLEKPRNLNKQI
+210 GFLDKLRSLNQQI
-223 QSTEIASDSAKK
+223 QNIETASNEAKK

-248 SLTWLKKKSEYN
+248 SLTWLEKKSEYRY
-260 FFKKL
+260 FKKF
-265 KNEIPTLESECE
+265 KDEIPTLESECE
-277 AIENDL
+277 EIENDL
-283 KSYYEARETALFKK
+283 KCYYEAKESALFKK

-306 KAISKIQA
+306 KATSKIQA

-322 KVHALLSGYEE
+322 KVHALLNGYEE
-333 VPAEFFYFRLDS
+333 MPAEFFYFRLDS

-395 IYAFRGG
+395 IYGFRGS

-428 IIHYVNTIFKKA
+428 IINYVNTIFKKA
-440 YQNSS
+440 YQNSP
-445 TTYLEQKYPETS
+445 TAYLEQKYPKAS
-457 RNKHATDGYVKVSL
+457 SNNHARDGYVKVSL
-471 VANEREL
+471 VADEREL
-478 LLEQISQEAKNLLE
+478 LLK
-492 HGKELLLEQ
+492 Q

-512 GIEPK
+512 RIDPE
-517 DITILCA
+517 DITFLCA
-524 TNKDALEIKNYLQEN
+524 TNDDALEIKNYLQEN
-539 LSEIRPST
+539 LSAIRPST
-547 ESSAQLSQFV
+547 ESSAKLSQFV

-569 LAEEE
+569 LAEEP

-597 FGFNPKKESVAGF
+597 AGFNPKKESVASF

-617 FELYTECAQICLELA
+617 FELYTECTQICLELA
-632 LGCEDADEFLE
+632 VGCEDADEFLE

-648 KIASFNSKGAQI
+648 EIASFKAEGAQI

-672 YVIVCERLGKPNN
+672 YVIVCERLGKPKTNN
-685 ESDKFL
+685 SNQFL
-691 EEYNGTELVCLYYR
+691 EEYSGTELLRLYYR
-705 MKNREV
+705 MKNREA

-719 LEKEKAAKDHEEINA
+719 LDKEEAAKDHEETNV

-744 GLVVVAKDK
+744 GLIVVAKDK

-759 KKDKE
+759 K

-770 MHEKLDLK
+770 MREKLDLV

-783 EIAPVIASKKEPSN
+783 TIAPVISSQKELSIPS
-797 ASVLIKPHAYGEQV
+797 VVIKPHAYGEQV
-811 QEIEEEPDSDYEK
+811 QEIEEEPSDYEK

-846 YRIPKKSVL
+846 YNIPKKSVL
-855 EYLNYHYGFYGLDHQ
+855 EYLNYHHGFYGLDYQ

-881 DAEIQALFKNLAL
+881 DAKIQALFKNLAL
-894 KGEVAFLSRGV
+894 RGEVAFLFEGV

-931 QQSHKAQVSHYAEFL
+931 QQSHKAQVSHYAAFL

>member
-1 MDTNRQCMA
+1 MDTKRQCMA

-69 ESKEKS
+69 EDEKEKEKS
-75 HKENILKELEE
+75 QNILKELEE
-86 KYHLD
+86 KYRLD
-91 PSLVQNSAQKIYQ
+91 PSFVQNSAQKIYQ

-143 EAHQQQLDE
+143 KAHQQQLNAS
-152 RFLSALNSEQL
+152 FLSALNNKQL

-175 HNSYTSNSILKLLR
+175 YDSYTSDSVLERLRFLK
-189 SLRNKLYLFDPNKRE
+189 NKLYLFDPNKKE
-204 PAFDEE
+204 LAFDEE
-210 GFLEKPRNLNKQI
+210 GFLEKLRSLNQQI
-223 QSTEIASDSAKK
+223 QSVETASDTAKK

-248 SLTWLKKKSEYN
+248 SLTWLEKKSEYRY
-260 FFKKL
+260 FKKF
-265 KNEIPTLESECE
+265 KDEIPTLESECE
-277 AIENDL
+277 EIENDL
-283 KSYYEARETALFKK
+283 KRYYEAKESALFKK

-306 KAISKIQA
+306 RATSKIQA

-322 KVHALLSGYEE
+322 KVHALLNGYEE
-333 VPAEFFYFRLDS
+333 MPAEFFYFRLDS
-345 KIAHILIDE
+345 RIAHILIDE

-395 IYAFRGG
+395 IYGFRGS

-417 NLEFNH
+417 NLPFNH

-428 IIHYVNTIFKKA
+428 IINYVNTIFKKA
-440 YQNSS
+440 YQNSP
-445 TTYLEQKYPETS
+445 TAYWEQKYPKAS
-457 RNKHATDGYVKVSL
+457 SNNHARDGYVKVSL
-471 VANEREL
+471 VADER
-478 LLEQISQEAKNLLE
+478 
-492 HGKELLLEQ
+492 ELLLEQ

-512 GIEPK
+512 CIDPK
-517 DITILCA
+517 DITLLCA
-524 TNKDALEIKNYLQEN
+524 TNDDALEIKNYLQKN
-539 LSEIRPST
+539 LSAIRPST
-547 ESSAQLSQFV
+547 ESSAKLSQFV
-557 ESKIIKN
+557 ESRIIKN

-569 LAEEE
+569 LAEEP

-597 FGFNPKKESVAGF
+597 AGFNPKKESVAGF
-610 VWKVMEL
+610 VWKVMEW

-632 LGCEDADEFLE
+632 VGCEDANEFLE

-648 KIASFNSKGAQI
+648 EIASFKAEGAQI

-672 YVIVCERLGKPNN
+672 YVIVCERLGKPKTNN
-685 ESDKFL
+685 SNQFL
-691 EEYNGTELVCLYYR
+691 EEYSGTELTRLYCR

-711 VDKDYARA
+711 VDKDYARV
-719 LEKEKAAKDHEEINA
+719 LDKEEAAKNHEETNV

-744 GLVVVAKDK
+744 GLIVVAKDK
-753 DQKKDK
+753 
-759 KKDKE
+759 
-764 ESKNKG
+764 KG
-770 MHEKLDLK
+770 MHEKLDLA

-783 EIAPVIASKKEPSN
+783 TIAPVISSQKELSIPS
-797 ASVLIKPHAYGEQV
+797 VVIKPHAYGEQV
-811 QEIEEEPDSDYEK
+811 QEIEEEPSDYEK

-846 YRIPKKSVL
+846 YNIPKKSVL
-855 EYLNYHYGFYGLDHQ
+855 EYLNYHHGFYGLDHQ

-881 DAEIQALFKNLAL
+881 DAKIQALFKNLAL
-894 KGEVAFLSRGV
+894 RGEVAFLFEGV

-931 QQSHKAQVSHYAEFL
+931 QQSHKVQVSHYAAFL

>member
-1 MDTNRQCMA
+1 MDTKRQCMA

-69 ESKEKS
+69 EDEKEKEKS
-75 HKENILKELEE
+75 QNILKELEE
-86 KYHLD
+86 KYRLN
-91 PSLVQNSAQKIYQ
+91 PSFVQNRAQEIYQ

-143 EAHQQQLDE
+143 KAHQQQLNE
-152 RFLSALNSEQL
+152 SFLSALNNEQL

-168 FITQCLS
+168 FIAQCLS
-175 HNSYTSNSILKLLR
+175 YDSYTSDSILERLR
-189 SLRNKLYLFDPNKRE
+189 FLKNKLYLFDPNKKE

-210 GFLEKPRNLNKQI
+210 GFLEKLRSLNQQI
-223 QSTEIASDSAKK
+223 QNIETASNEAKK

-248 SLTWLKKKSEYN
+248 SLTWLKKKGEYRY
-260 FFKKL
+260 FKKF
-265 KNEIPTLESECE
+265 KDEIPTLESECE
-277 AIENDL
+277 EIENDL
-283 KSYYEARETALFKK
+283 KRYYEARESALFKK

-306 KAISKIQA
+306 KATSKIQA

-322 KVHALLSGYEE
+322 KVHALLNGYEE
-333 VPAEFFYFRLDS
+333 MPAEFFYFRLDS

-395 IYAFRGG
+395 IYGFRGS

-428 IIHYVNTIFKKA
+428 IINYVNTIFKKA
-440 YQNSS
+440 YQNSP
-445 TTYLEQKYPETS
+445 TAYWEQKYPKAS
-457 RNKHATDGYVKVSL
+457 SNNHAKDGYVKVSL
-471 VANEREL
+471 VADER
-478 LLEQISQEAKNLLE
+478 
-492 HGKELLLEQ
+492 ELLLEQ

-512 GIEPK
+512 RIDPK
-517 DITILCA
+517 DITLLCT
-524 TNKDALEIKNYLQEN
+524 TNDDALEIKNYLQKN
-539 LSEIRPST
+539 LSAIHPST
-547 ESSAQLSQFV
+547 ESSAKLSQFV

-569 LAEEE
+569 LAEEP

-597 FGFNPKKESVAGF
+597 AGFNPKKESVAGF

-632 LGCEDADEFLE
+632 VGCEDANEFLK

-648 KIASFNSKGAQI
+648 EIASFKAEGTQI

-672 YVIVCERLGKPNN
+672 YVIVCERLGKPKTNN
-685 ESDKFL
+685 SNQFL
-691 EEYNGTELVCLYYR
+691 EEYNGTELLRLYYR

-719 LEKEKAAKDHEEINA
+719 LDKEEVAKDHEETNV

-744 GLVVVAKDK
+744 GLIVVAKDK
-753 DQKKDK
+753 
-759 KKDKE
+759 
-764 ESKNKG
+764 KG
-770 MHEKLDLK
+770 MREKLDLV

-783 EIAPVIASKKEPSN
+783 TIAPVISPQKEP
-797 ASVLIKPHAYGEQV
+797 LIPSIVIKSHAYGEQV
-811 QEIEEEPDSDYEK
+811 QEIEEEPSDYEK

-855 EYLNYHYGFYGLDHQ
+855 EYLNYHHGFYGLDYQ

-881 DAEIQALFKNLAL
+881 DAKIQALFKNLAL
-894 KGEVAFLSRGV
+894 RGEVAFLFEGV

-931 QQSHKAQVSHYAEFL
+931 QQSHKAQVSHYAAFL

>member
-1 MDTNRQCMA
+1 MDTKRQCMA

-69 ESKEKS
+69 ESGKEKS
-75 HKENILKELEE
+75 QNILKELEE
-86 KYHLD
+86 KYHLN
-91 PSLVQNSAQKIYQ
+91 PNFVQNSAQNIYQ

-143 EAHQQQLDE
+143 KAHQQQLNE
-152 RFLSALNSEQL
+152 GFLSALNGGQL

-168 FITQCLS
+168 FIAQCLS
-175 HNSYTSNSILKLLR
+175 YDSYTSDSILERLR
-189 SLRNKLYLFDPNKRE
+189 FLKNKLYLFDPNKKE

-210 GFLEKPRNLNKQI
+210 GFLEKLRSLNQQI
-223 QSTEIASDSAKK
+223 QSIETASDKAKT

-248 SLTWLKKKSEYN
+248 SLTWLEKKSEYRD
-260 FFKKL
+260 FKKL
-265 KNEIPTLESECE
+265 KDEIPTLESECE
-277 AIENDL
+277 EIENDL
-283 KSYYEARETALFKK
+283 KRYYEAREIALFKK

-306 KAISKIQA
+306 KATSKIQA
-314 LDFDAIKD
+314 LDFDAVKD
-322 KVHALLSGYEE
+322 KVHALLKGYEE

-395 IYAFRGG
+395 IYAFRGS
-402 FSSLFESVSKDFYHD
+402 FSSLFESVAKDFYHD
-417 NLEFNH
+417 NLPFNH

-428 IIHYVNTIFKKA
+428 IINYVNTIFKKA
-440 YQNSS
+440 YQNSP
-445 TTYLEQKYPETS
+445 TAYLDQKYPKAS
-457 RNKHATDGYVKVSL
+457 QNKHATDGYVKVSL

-478 LLEQISQEAKNLLE
+478 LLEQI
-492 HGKELLLEQ
+492 
-501 ILQEAKNLLEH
+501 LQEAKNLLEH
-512 GIEPK
+512 RIEPK

-524 TNKDALEIKNYLQEN
+524 TNDDALEIKNYLQEN
-539 LSEIRPST
+539 LSAIRPST
-547 ESSAQLSQFV
+547 ESSAKLSQFV

-569 LAEEE
+569 LAEEP
-574 YKPFYKHS
+574 YKLFYKHS

-597 FGFNPKKESVAGF
+597 PGFNPKKESVAGF

-617 FELYTECAQICLELA
+617 FELYGERAQICLELA
-632 LGCEDADEFLE
+632 VGCEDANEFLE

-648 KIASFNSKGAQI
+648 KIASFNLKGTQI

-672 YVIVCERLGKPNN
+672 YVIVCERLGKPRSNN
-685 ESDKFL
+685 SNQFL
-691 EEYNGTELVCLYYR
+691 EEYNGAELLRLYYR

-719 LEKEKAAKDHEEINA
+719 LDKEKAAKDHEETNV

-753 DQKKDK
+753 NQKKDQK
-759 KKDKE
+759 
-764 ESKNKG
+764 ESKSKG
-770 MHEKLDLK
+770 MREKLDLA

-783 EIAPVIASKKEPSN
+783 TIVPVISSQKEPLI

-846 YRIPKKSVL
+846 YNIPKKSVL
-855 EYLNYHYGFYGLDHQ
+855 EYLNYHHGFYGLDRQ

-894 KGEVAFLSRGV
+894 KGEAAFLFEGV

-921 VLDYKSSQNY
+921 ILDYKSSQNY
-931 QQSHKAQVSHYAEFL
+931 QQSHKVQVSHYAAFL

>member
-1 MDTNRQCMA
+1 MDTKRQCMA

-69 ESKEKS
+69 EDEKEKEKS
-75 HKENILKELEE
+75 QNILKELEE
-86 KYHLD
+86 KYRLN
-91 PSLVQNSAQKIYQ
+91 PSFVQNRAQKIYQ

-143 EAHQQQLDE
+143 KAHQQQLNE
-152 RFLSALNSEQL
+152 IFLNALNGEQL

-175 HNSYTSNSILKLLR
+175 YDNYTSDSILERLR
-189 SLRNKLYLFDPNKRE
+189 FLKNKLYLFDPNKKE
-204 PAFDEE
+204 PAFDEK
-210 GFLEKPRNLNKQI
+210 GFLEKLRSLNQQI
-223 QSTEIASDSAKK
+223 QNIETASNEAKK

-248 SLTWLKKKSEYN
+248 SLTWLEKKGEYRY
-260 FFKKL
+260 FKKF
-265 KNEIPTLESECE
+265 KDEIPTLESECE
-277 AIENDL
+277 EIENDL
-283 KSYYEARETALFKK
+283 KRYYEARESALFKK

-306 KAISKIQA
+306 KATSKIQA

-322 KVHALLSGYEE
+322 KVHALLNGYEE
-333 VPAEFFYFRLDS
+333 MPAEFFYFRLDS
-345 KIAHILIDE
+345 RIAHILIDE

-395 IYAFRGG
+395 IYAFRGS

-428 IIHYVNTIFKKA
+428 IINYVNTIFKKA

-445 TTYLEQKYPETS
+445 TAYLEQKYPKAS
-457 RNKHATDGYVKVSL
+457 SNKHARDGYVKVSL
-471 VANEREL
+471 VADEREL
-478 LLEQISQEAKNLLE
+478 LLK
-492 HGKELLLEQ
+492 Q

-512 GIEPK
+512 RIDPK
-517 DITILCA
+517 DITLLCA
-524 TNKDALEIKNYLQEN
+524 TNDDALEIKNYLQKN
-539 LSEIRPST
+539 LSAIRPST
-547 ESSAQLSQFV
+547 ESSAKLSQFM

-569 LAEEE
+569 LAEEP

-582 VLKLAGY
+582 VLKLTGY

-597 FGFNPKKESVAGF
+597 AGFNPKKESVAGF
-610 VWKVMEL
+610 VWKVMEW

-632 LGCEDADEFLE
+632 VGCEDANEFLK

-648 KIASFNSKGAQI
+648 EIASFKAEGAQI

-672 YVIVCERLGKPNN
+672 YVIVCERLGKPKTNN
-685 ESDKFL
+685 PNQFL
-691 EEYNGTELVCLYYR
+691 EEYSGTELTRLYYR

-719 LEKEKAAKDHEEINA
+719 LDKEEAAKDHEEINV

-744 GLVVVAKDK
+744 GLIVVAKDK
-753 DQKKDK
+753 
-759 KKDKE
+759 
-764 ESKNKG
+764 KG
-770 MHEKLDLK
+770 MHEKLDLF

-783 EIAPVIASKKEPSN
+783 EIAPVISPQKEPLS
-797 ASVLIKPHAYGEQV
+797 ASVVIKPHAYGEQV
-811 QEIEEEPDSDYEK
+811 QEIEEEPSDYER
-824 NNDQEAINFGIALHK
+824 NNDQEAIHFGIALHK

-855 EYLNYHYGFYGLDHQ
+855 EYLNYHHGFYGLDYQ

-881 DAEIQALFKNLAL
+881 DAKIQALFKNLAL
-894 KGEVAFLSRGV
+894 RGEVAFLFEGV

-931 QQSHKAQVSHYAEFL
+931 QQSHKAQVSHYAAFL

>member
-1 MDTNRQCMA
+1 MDTKRQCMA

-20 FALSVRFLALLFKG
+20 FALSVWFLALLFKG

-69 ESKEKS
+69 EDEKEKEKS
-75 HKENILKELEE
+75 QNILKELEE
-86 KYHLD
+86 KYRLD
-91 PSLVQNSAQKIYQ
+91 PSFVQNSAQKIYQ

-143 EAHQQQLDE
+143 KAHQQQLNE
-152 RFLSALNSEQL
+152 SFLSALNNEQL
-163 EELSV
+163 NELSV
-168 FITQCLS
+168 FIAQCLS
-175 HNSYTSNSILKLLR
+175 YDSYTSDSVLERLRFLK
-189 SLRNKLYLFDPNKRE
+189 NKLYLFDPNKKD
-204 PAFDEE
+204 PVFDEE
-210 GFLEKPRNLNKQI
+210 RFLEKLRSLNQQI
-223 QSTEIASDSAKK
+223 QNIEIASNEAKK

-248 SLTWLKKKSEYN
+248 SLTWLEKKSEYRY
-260 FFKKL
+260 FKKF
-265 KNEIPTLESECE
+265 KDEIPTLESECE
-277 AIENDL
+277 EIENDL
-283 KSYYEARETALFKK
+283 KRYYEAKESALFKK

-306 KAISKIQA
+306 RATSKIQA

-322 KVHALLSGYEE
+322 KVHALLNGYEE
-333 VPAEFFYFRLDS
+333 MPAEFFYFRLDS
-345 KIAHILIDE
+345 RIAHILIDE

-372 IKAGIGQAKWHR
+372 IKAGIGQAKWQR

-395 IYAFRGG
+395 IYGFRGS
-402 FSSLFESVSKDFYHD
+402 FSSLFESVAKDFYHD

-428 IIHYVNTIFKKA
+428 IINYVNTIFKKA
-440 YQNSS
+440 YQNSP
-445 TTYLEQKYPETS
+445 TAYLEQKYPKAS
-457 RNKHATDGYVKVSL
+457 SNKHAKDGYVKVSL
-471 VANEREL
+471 VADEREL
-478 LLEQISQEAKNLLE
+478 LLK
-492 HGKELLLEQ
+492 Q

-512 GIEPK
+512 RIDPK
-517 DITILCA
+517 DITLLCA
-524 TNKDALEIKNYLQEN
+524 RNKDALEIKNYLQKN
-539 LSEIRPST
+539 LSAIHPST
-547 ESSAQLSQFV
+547 ESSAKLSQFV

-569 LAEEE
+569 LAEEP

-597 FGFNPKKESVAGF
+597 ASFNSKKESVAGF

-632 LGCEDADEFLE
+632 VGCEDANEFLE

-648 KIASFNSKGAQI
+648 EIASFKAKGAQI

-672 YVIVCERLGKPNN
+672 YVIVCERLGKPKTNN
-685 ESDKFL
+685 SNQFL
-691 EEYNGTELVCLYYR
+691 EEYNGTELLRLYYR

-719 LEKEKAAKDHEEINA
+719 LDKEEVAKDHEEINV

-744 GLVVVAKDK
+744 GLIVVAKDK
-753 DQKKDK
+753 
-759 KKDKE
+759 
-764 ESKNKG
+764 KG
-770 MHEKLDLK
+770 MREKLDLV

-783 EIAPVIASKKEPSN
+783 EIAPVISSQKEPSPE
-797 ASVLIKPHAYGEQV
+797 SVVIKPHAYGEQV
-811 QEIEEEPDSDYEK
+811 QEIEEEPSDYEK

-855 EYLNYHYGFYGLDHQ
+855 EYLNYHHGFYGLDYQ

-881 DAEIQALFKNLAL
+881 DAKIQALFKNLAL
-894 KGEVAFLSRGV
+894 RGEVAFLFEGV

-931 QQSHKAQVSHYAEFL
+931 QQSHKVQVSHYAAFL

>member
-1 MDTNRQCMA
+1 MA

-55 RILDYLKILQKENL
+55 RILDYLKILQQENL
-69 ESKEKS
+69 ENEKEKS
-75 HKENILKELEE
+75 QNILKELEE
-86 KYHLD
+86 KYHLNPD
-91 PSLVQNSAQKIYQ
+91 LVRNSAPKIYQ

-143 EAHQQQLDE
+143 KVHQRQLNE
-152 RFLSALNSEQL
+152 GFLSALNNEQL

-168 FITQCLS
+168 FIAQCLS
-175 HNSYTSNSILKLLR
+175 YDNYTSDSILERLR
-189 SLRNKLYLFDPNKRE
+189 FLKNKLYLFDPNKKE

-210 GFLEKPRNLNKQI
+210 GFLEKLRSLNNQI
-223 QSTEIASDSAKK
+223 QSIKTASDRAKT
-235 AIKCDDFRGFLNS
+235 AIKCDSFRGFLNS
-248 SLTWLKKKSEYN
+248 SLTWLKKKSEYQS
-260 FFKKL
+260 FKKL
-265 KNEIPTLESECE
+265 KSEIPTLESECE
-277 AIENDL
+277 EIENDL
-283 KSYYEARETALFKK
+283 KRYYEAKETAIFKK

-306 KAISKIQA
+306 NATSKIQA

-322 KVHALLSGYEE
+322 KVHVLLNGYEE
-333 VPAEFFYFRLDS
+333 LPAEFFYFRLDS

-395 IYAFRGG
+395 IYAFRGS

-423 RSSPL
+423 RSAPL
-428 IIHYVNTIFKKA
+428 IINYVNTIFKKA
-440 YQNSS
+440 YQNFP
-445 TTYLEQKYPETS
+445 TAYLEQKYPKTS
-457 RNKHATDGYVKVSL
+457 PNKHVTDGYVKVSL
-471 VANEREL
+471 VADEREL
-478 LLEQISQEAKNLLE
+478 LLDQVLQEAQNLLE
-492 HGKELLLEQ
+492 HR
-501 ILQEAKNLLEH
+501 
-512 GIEPK
+512 IEPK

-524 TNKDALEIKNYLQEN
+524 TNDDALEIKNYLQQN
-539 LSEIRPST
+539 LSAIRPST
-547 ESSAQLSQFV
+547 ESSAKLSQFV

-564 ALEYA
+564 ALRYA
-569 LAEEE
+569 LAEEP

-597 FGFNPKKESVAGF
+597 AGFNPKKESVAGF

-617 FELYTECAQICLELA
+617 FELYGECAQICLELA
-632 LGCEDADEFLE
+632 VRCEDANEFLE

-648 KIASFNSKGAQI
+648 EIASSHSKGTQI

-672 YVIVCERLGKPNN
+672 YVIVCERLGKPNSSHSN
-685 ESDKFL
+685 QLL
-691 EEYNGTELVCLYYR
+691 EEYNGAELLRLYYR

-719 LEKEKAAKDHEEINA
+719 LDKEEAAKDHEEINV

-744 GLVVVAKDK
+744 GLIVVAKDK
-753 DQKKDK
+753 KESKK
-759 KKDKE
+759 
-764 ESKNKG
+764 ESKNKT
-770 MHEKLDLK
+770 MREQLDLT

-783 EIAPVIASKKEPSN
+783 EITPVVSHRKEPLITST
-797 ASVLIKPHAYGEQV
+797 LIKPHAYGEQV

-846 YRIPKKSVL
+846 YNIPKKSVL
-855 EYLNYHYGFYGLDHQ
+855 EYLNYHHGFYGLDYQ

-881 DAEIQALFKNLAL
+881 DAEIQVLFKNHAL
-894 KGEVAFLSRGV
+894 RGEAAFLFEGV

-915 KGQNLY
+915 RGQNLC

-946 QTQAPHFKIQAGII
+946 KTQAPHFKIQAGII

>member
-1 MDTNRQCMA
+1 MDTKRQCMA

-69 ESKEKS
+69 EDEKEKEKS
-75 HKENILKELEE
+75 QNILKELEE
-86 KYHLD
+86 KYRLN
-91 PSLVQNSAQKIYQ
+91 PSFVQNSTPKIYQ

-143 EAHQQQLDE
+143 KAHQQQLNE
-152 RFLSALNSEQL
+152 SFLSALNGGQL

-168 FITQCLS
+168 FIAQCLS
-175 HNSYTSNSILKLLR
+175 HNSYTSDSILERLR
-189 SLRNKLYLFDPNKRE
+189 FLKNKLYLFDPNKKE

-210 GFLEKPRNLNKQI
+210 GFLEKLRSLNQQI
-223 QSTEIASDSAKK
+223 QSVETASNDAKK

-248 SLTWLKKKSEYN
+248 SLTWLKKKSEYRD
-260 FFKKL
+260 FKKL

-277 AIENDL
+277 EIENDL
-283 KSYYEARETALFKK
+283 KRYYEAREIALFKK

-306 KAISKIQA
+306 KATSKIQA

-322 KVHALLSGYEE
+322 KVHALLKGYEE

-345 KIAHILIDE
+345 RIAHILIDE

-395 IYAFRGG
+395 IYAFRGS
-402 FSSLFESVSKDFYHD
+402 FSSLFESVAKDFYHD
-417 NLEFNH
+417 NLQFNH

-428 IIHYVNTIFKKA
+428 IINYVNTIFKKA
-440 YQNSS
+440 YQNSP
-445 TTYLEQKYPETS
+445 TAYLDQKYPKAS
-457 RNKHATDGYVKVSL
+457 SNKHATDGYVKVSL

-478 LLEQISQEAKNLLE
+478 LLEQI
-492 HGKELLLEQ
+492 
-501 ILQEAKNLLEH
+501 LQEAKNLLEH
-512 GIEPK
+512 RIEPK

-524 TNKDALEIKNYLQEN
+524 TNDDALEIKNYLQEN
-539 LSEIRPST
+539 LSAIRPST
-547 ESSAQLSQFV
+547 ESSANLSQFV

-564 ALEYA
+564 ALKYA
-569 LAEEE
+569 LAEEP

-597 FGFNPKKESVAGF
+597 PGFNPKKESVAGF
-610 VWKVMEL
+610 VWKVMEW
-617 FELYTECAQICLELA
+617 FELYGEPAQTCLELA
-632 LGCEDADEFLE
+632 VGCEDADGFLE

-648 KIASFNSKGAQI
+648 KIASFNLKGTQI

-672 YVIVCERLGKPNN
+672 YVIVCERLGKPRSNN
-685 ESDKFL
+685 SNQFL
-691 EEYNGTELVCLYYR
+691 EEYNGAELLRLYYR

-719 LEKEKAAKDHEEINA
+719 LDKEKAAKDHEETNV

-753 DQKKDK
+753 GQKKDQK
-759 KKDKE
+759 

-770 MHEKLDLK
+770 MREKLDLA

-783 EIAPVIASKKEPSN
+783 TIAPVISPQKEPLI
-797 ASVLIKPHAYGEQV
+797 ASVVIKPHAYGEQV

-846 YRIPKKSVL
+846 YNIPKKSVL
-855 EYLNYHYGFYGLDHQ
+855 EYLNYHHGFYGLDHQ

-881 DAEIQALFKNLAL
+881 DAEIQALFKNHAL
-894 KGEVAFLSRGV
+894 RGEAAFLFEGV

-915 KGQNLY
+915 RGQNLY

-931 QQSHKAQVSHYAEFL
+931 QQSHKAQVSHYAAFL

>member
-1 MDTNRQCMA
+1 MDTKRQCMA

-34 ANPSEILTLTFTKKA
+34 ANPGEILTLTFTKKA

-55 RILDYLKILQKENL
+55 RILDYLKILQQENL
-69 ESKEKS
+69 ESEKEKS
-75 HKENILKELEE
+75 QNILKELEE

-91 PSLVQNSAQKIYQ
+91 PSLVRNSAQKIYQ

-143 EAHQQQLDE
+143 KIHQQQLNE
-152 RFLSALNSEQL
+152 GFLSALNNEQL
-163 EELSV
+163 EELSA
-168 FITQCLS
+168 FIAQCLS
-175 HNSYTSNSILKLLR
+175 YDNYTSDSILERLR
-189 SLRNKLYLFDPNKRE
+189 FLKNKLYLFDPNKKE

-210 GFLEKPRNLNKQI
+210 GFLEKLRSLNNQI
-223 QSTEIASDSAKK
+223 QSIETASDKAKT
-235 AIKCDDFRGFLNS
+235 AIKCDSFRGFLNS
-248 SLTWLKKKSEYN
+248 SLTWLEKKSEYLY
-260 FFKKL
+260 FKKL

-277 AIENDL
+277 EIENDL
-283 KSYYEARETALFKK
+283 KRYYEAKETAIFKK

-306 KAISKIQA
+306 NATSKIQA

-322 KVHALLSGYEE
+322 KVHALLNGYEE
-333 VPAEFFYFRLDS
+333 MPAEFFYFRLDS
-345 KIAHILIDE
+345 QIAHILIDE

-395 IYAFRGG
+395 IYAFRGS

-423 RSSPL
+423 RSAPL
-428 IIHYVNTIFKKA
+428 IINYVNTIFKKA
-440 YQNSS
+440 YQNSP
-445 TTYLEQKYPETS
+445 TAYLEQKYPKAS
-457 RNKHATDGYVKVSL
+457 QNKHATDGYVKVSL
-471 VANEREL
+471 VADERGL
-478 LLEQISQEAKNLLE
+478 LLNQVLQEAQNLLE
-492 HGKELLLEQ
+492 HR
-501 ILQEAKNLLEH
+501 IDPKN
-512 GIEPK
+512 
-517 DITILCA
+517 ITILCA

-539 LSEIRPST
+539 LSAIRPST
-547 ESSAQLSQFV
+547 ESSANLSQFV

-564 ALEYA
+564 ALKYA
-569 LAEEE
+569 LAKEP

-589 LHDDAIAL
+589 LHDDAIVL
-597 FGFNPKKESVAGF
+597 PSFNPKKESVAGF

-617 FELYTECAQICLELA
+617 FELYGECAQICLELA
-632 LGCEDADEFLE
+632 VGCEDTGGFLE

-648 KIASFNSKGAQI
+648 SIASFNSKGAQI

-672 YVIVCERLGKPNN
+672 YAIVCERLGKPNSSHSN
-685 ESDKFL
+685 QFL
-691 EEYNGTELVCLYYR
+691 EEYNGAELLRLYYR

-719 LEKEKAAKDHEEINA
+719 LEKEEAAKDHEETNV

-744 GLVVVAKDK
+744 GLIVVAKDK
-753 DQKKDK
+753 KESKK
-759 KKDKE
+759 
-764 ESKNKG
+764 ESKNKT
-770 MHEKLDLK
+770 MREKLDLA

-783 EIAPVIASKKEPSN
+783 EITPVISPQKEPLIT
-797 ASVLIKPHAYGEQV
+797 SVVIKPHAYGEQV

-846 YRIPKKSVL
+846 YNIPKKSVL
-855 EYLNYHYGFYGLDHQ
+855 EYLNYHHGFYGLDYQ

-881 DAEIQALFKNLAL
+881 DAEIQALFKNYAL
-894 KGEVAFLSRGV
+894 RGEAAFLFQGV

-915 KGQNLY
+915 RGQNLY

-946 QTQAPHFKIQAGII
+946 KTQAPHFKIQAGII

>member
-1 MDTNRQCMA
+1 MDTKRQCMA

-69 ESKEKS
+69 EDEKEKEKS
-75 HKENILKELEE
+75 QNILKELEE
-86 KYHLD
+86 KYHLKPD
-91 PSLVQNSAQKIYQ
+91 LVRNSAPKIYQ

-143 EAHQQQLDE
+143 KAHQQQLNE
-152 RFLSALNSEQL
+152 GFLSALNSEQL

-168 FITQCLS
+168 FIAQCLS
-175 HNSYTSNSILKLLR
+175 YDSYTSDSVLERLRFLK
-189 SLRNKLYLFDPNKRE
+189 NKLYLFDPNKKE

-210 GFLEKPRNLNKQI
+210 GFLEKLRNLNQQI
-223 QSTEIASDSAKK
+223 QSVETASDTAKK

-248 SLTWLKKKSEYN
+248 SLTWLEKKSEYRD
-260 FFKKL
+260 FKKL
-265 KNEIPTLESECE
+265 KDEIPTLESECE
-277 AIENDL
+277 EIENDL
-283 KSYYEARETALFKK
+283 KRYYEARESALFKK

-306 KAISKIQA
+306 KATSKIQA

-322 KVHALLSGYEE
+322 KVHVLLNGYEE
-333 VPAEFFYFRLDS
+333 MPAEFFYFRLDS

-395 IYAFRGG
+395 IYAFRGS

-417 NLEFNH
+417 NLPFNH

-428 IIHYVNTIFKKA
+428 IINYVNTIFKKA
-440 YQNSS
+440 YQNSL
-445 TTYLEQKYPETS
+445 TAYLEQKYPKTS
-457 RNKHATDGYVKVSL
+457 QNKHVTDGYVKVSL
-471 VANEREL
+471 VADER
-478 LLEQISQEAKNLLE
+478 
-492 HGKELLLEQ
+492 ELLLEQ
-501 ILQEAKNLLEH
+501 ILQEAQNLLDH
-512 GIEPK
+512 HIDPK

-539 LSEIRPST
+539 LSAIRPST
-547 ESSAQLSQFV
+547 ESSANLSQFV

-564 ALEYA
+564 ALKYA
-569 LAEEE
+569 LAEEP

-597 FGFNPKKESVAGF
+597 AGFNPKKESVAGF

-617 FELYTECAQICLELA
+617 FELYGECAQICLELA
-632 LGCEDADEFLE
+632 VGCEDADGFLE

-648 KIASFNSKGAQI
+648 KIASFNLKGAQI

-672 YVIVCERLGKPNN
+672 YVIVCERLGKPNSSHSN
-685 ESDKFL
+685 QLL
-691 EEYNGTELVCLYYR
+691 EEYNGAELLRLYYR

-719 LEKEKAAKDHEEINA
+719 LDKEEAAKDHEETNV

-744 GLVVVAKDK
+744 GLIVVAKDK
-753 DQKKDK
+753 
-759 KKDKE
+759 
-764 ESKNKG
+764 KG
-770 MHEKLDLK
+770 MHEKLDLF

-783 EIAPVIASKKEPSN
+783 TIAPVIYSQKEPLI

-811 QEIEEEPDSDYEK
+811 QEIEEEPSDYEK

-846 YRIPKKSVL
+846 YNIPKKSVL
-855 EYLNYHYGFYGLDHQ
+855 EYLNYHHGFYGLDYQ

-881 DAEIQALFKNLAL
+881 DAEIQALFKNYTLR
-894 KGEVAFLSRGV
+894 GEAAFLFERV

-915 KGQNLY
+915 RGQNLC

-946 QTQAPHFKIQAGII
+946 KTQAPHFKIQAGII

>member
-1 MDTNRQCMA
+1 MDTKRQCMA

-69 ESKEKS
+69 EDEKEKEKS
-75 HKENILKELEE
+75 QNILKELEE
-86 KYHLD
+86 KYRLN
-91 PSLVQNSAQKIYQ
+91 PSFVQNSAQKIYQ

-143 EAHQQQLDE
+143 KAHQQQLNAS
-152 RFLSALNSEQL
+152 FLSALNNKQL

-168 FITQCLS
+168 FIAQCLS
-175 HNSYTSNSILKLLR
+175 YDSYTSDSILERLR
-189 SLRNKLYLFDPNKRE
+189 FLKNKLYLFDPNKKD
-204 PAFDEE
+204 PVFDEE
-210 GFLEKPRNLNKQI
+210 RFLEKLRSLNQQI
-223 QSTEIASDSAKK
+223 QNIETASNEAKK

-248 SLTWLKKKSEYN
+248 SLTWLKKKGEYRY
-260 FFKKL
+260 FKKF
-265 KNEIPTLESECE
+265 KDEIPTLESACE
-277 AIENDL
+277 EIENDL
-283 KSYYEARETALFKK
+283 KRYYEARESALFKK

-306 KAISKIQA
+306 KATSKIQA

-322 KVHALLSGYEE
+322 KVHALLNGYEE
-333 VPAEFFYFRLDS
+333 MPAEFFYFRLDS
-345 KIAHILIDE
+345 RIAHILIDE

-395 IYAFRGG
+395 IYGFRGS

-428 IIHYVNTIFKKA
+428 IINYVNTIFKKA
-440 YQNSS
+440 YQNSP
-445 TTYLEQKYPETS
+445 TAYLEQKYPKAS
-457 RNKHATDGYVKVSL
+457 SNKHAKDGYVKVSL
-471 VANEREL
+471 VADGR
-478 LLEQISQEAKNLLE
+478 
-492 HGKELLLEQ
+492 ELLLEQ

-512 GIEPK
+512 RIDPK
-517 DITILCA
+517 DITLLCA
-524 TNKDALEIKNYLQEN
+524 TNDDALEIKDYLQKN
-539 LSEIRPST
+539 LSAIRPST
-547 ESSAQLSQFV
+547 ESSAKLSQFV
-557 ESKIIKN
+557 ESRIIKN

-569 LAEEE
+569 LAEEP

-597 FGFNPKKESVAGF
+597 AGFNPKKESVAGF

-617 FELYTECAQICLELA
+617 FELYGECAQICLELA
-632 LGCEDADEFLE
+632 VGCEDANEFLE

-648 KIASFNSKGAQI
+648 EIASFKAEGAQI

-672 YVIVCERLGKPNN
+672 YVIVCERLGKPKTNN
-685 ESDKFL
+685 SNQFL
-691 EEYNGTELVCLYYR
+691 EEYSGTELTRLYYR

-719 LEKEKAAKDHEEINA
+719 LDKEEAAKDHEETNV

-744 GLVVVAKDK
+744 GLIVVAKDK

-759 KKDKE
+759 K

-770 MHEKLDLK
+770 MREKLDLV

-783 EIAPVIASKKEPSN
+783 TIVPVISSQKEPLIK
-797 ASVLIKPHAYGEQV
+797 SVVIKPHAYGEQV
-811 QEIEEEPDSDYEK
+811 QEIEEEPSDYEK

-846 YRIPKKSVL
+846 YNIPKKSVL
-855 EYLNYHYGFYGLDHQ
+855 EYLNYHHGFYGLDYQ

-881 DAEIQALFKNLAL
+881 DAKIQALFKNLAL
-894 KGEVAFLSRGV
+894 RGEVAFLFEGV

-931 QQSHKAQVSHYAEFL
+931 QQSHKVQVSHYAAFL
-946 QTQAPHFKIQAGII
+946 QTQAPHFKIKAGII

>member
-1 MDTNRQCMA
+1 MDTKRQCMA

-69 ESKEKS
+69 EDEKEKEKS
-75 HKENILKELEE
+75 QNILKELEE
-86 KYHLD
+86 KYRLN
-91 PSLVQNSAQKIYQ
+91 PSFVQNRAQEIYQ

-143 EAHQQQLDE
+143 KVHQQRLNAS
-152 RFLSALNSEQL
+152 FLSALNNEQL

-168 FITQCLS
+168 FIAQCLS
-175 HNSYTSNSILKLLR
+175 YDSYTSDSVLERLRFLK
-189 SLRNKLYLFDPNKRE
+189 NKLYLFDPNKKE

-210 GFLEKPRNLNKQI
+210 GFLEKLRSLNNQI
-223 QSTEIASDSAKK
+223 QSIETASDKAKT
-235 AIKCDDFRGFLNS
+235 AIKCDSFRGFLNS
-248 SLTWLKKKSEYN
+248 SLTWLEKKSEYRY
-260 FFKKL
+260 FKKI
-265 KNEIPTLESECE
+265 KDEIPTLESACE
-277 AIENDL
+277 EIENDL
-283 KSYYEARETALFKK
+283 KRYYEARESALFKK

-306 KAISKIQA
+306 KATSKIQA

-322 KVHALLSGYEE
+322 KVHALLNGYEE
-333 VPAEFFYFRLDS
+333 MPAEFFYFRLDS

-395 IYAFRGG
+395 IYGFRGS

-417 NLEFNH
+417 NLQFNH

-428 IIHYVNTIFKKA
+428 IINYVNTIFKKA
-440 YQNSS
+440 YQNSP
-445 TTYLEQKYPETS
+445 TAYLEQKYPKAS
-457 RNKHATDGYVKVSL
+457 SNKHARDGYVKVSL
-471 VANEREL
+471 VADEREL
-478 LLEQISQEAKNLLE
+478 LLK
-492 HGKELLLEQ
+492 Q

-512 GIEPK
+512 RIDPK
-517 DITILCA
+517 DITLLCA
-524 TNKDALEIKNYLQEN
+524 TNDDALEIKNYLQKN
-539 LSEIRPST
+539 LSAIRPST
-547 ESSAQLSQFV
+547 ESSAKLSQFV

-569 LAEEE
+569 LAEEP
-574 YKPFYKHS
+574 YKSFYKHS

-597 FGFNPKKESVAGF
+597 AGFNPKKESVAGF
-610 VWKVMEL
+610 VWKVMEW

-632 LGCEDADEFLE
+632 VGCEDANEFLE

-648 KIASFNSKGAQI
+648 EIVSFNAKGTQI
-660 MTIHKSKGMQFP
+660 MTIHASKGMQFP
-672 YVIVCERLGKPNN
+672 YVIVCERLGKPKSNN
-685 ESDKFL
+685 SNQFL
-691 EEYNGTELVCLYYR
+691 EEYSGTELTRLYYR

-719 LEKEKAAKDHEEINA
+719 LDKEEAAKNHEETNV

-744 GLVVVAKDK
+744 GLIVVAKDK
-753 DQKKDK
+753 NQKKDK
-759 KKDKE
+759 K

-770 MHEKLDLK
+770 MHEKLDLA

-783 EIAPVIASKKEPSN
+783 EIAPVISSQKESSS
-797 ASVLIKPHAYGEQV
+797 ASVVIKPHAYGEQV
-811 QEIEEEPDSDYEK
+811 QEIEEEPSDYEK
-824 NNDQEAINFGIALHK
+824 NNDQEAIHFGIALHK

-855 EYLNYHYGFYGLDHQ
+855 EYLNYHHGFYGLDYQ

-881 DAEIQALFKNLAL
+881 DAKIQALFKNLAL
-894 KGEVAFLSRGV
+894 KGEVAFLFEGV

-931 QQSHKAQVSHYAEFL
+931 QQSHKAQVSHYAAFL

>member
-1 MDTNRQCMA
+1 MDTKRQCMA

-55 RILDYLKILQKENL
+55 RILDYLKILQQENL
-69 ESKEKS
+69 ENEKEKS
-75 HKENILKELEE
+75 QNILKELEE

-91 PSLVQNSAQKIYQ
+91 PSLVRNSAQKIYQ

-143 EAHQQQLDE
+143 KAYQRQLNE
-152 RFLSALNSEQL
+152 GFLSALNSEQL

-168 FITQCLS
+168 FIAQCLS
-175 HNSYTSNSILKLLR
+175 YDNYTSDSILERLR
-189 SLRNKLYLFDPNKRE
+189 FLKNKLYLFDPDKKE
-204 PAFDEE
+204 LAFDEE
-210 GFLEKPRNLNKQI
+210 GFLEKLRSLNQQI
-223 QSTEIASDSAKK
+223 QNIETASDKAKT

-248 SLTWLKKKSEYN
+248 SLTWLKKKSEYRD
-260 FFKKL
+260 FKKL
-265 KNEIPTLESECE
+265 KDEIPTLESECE
-277 AIENDL
+277 EIENDL
-283 KSYYEARETALFKK
+283 KRYYEVRETALFKK

-306 KAISKIQA
+306 NTTSKIQA

-322 KVHALLSGYEE
+322 KVHALLNGYEE
-333 VPAEFFYFRLDS
+333 LPAEFFYFRLDS

-372 IKAGIGQAKWHR
+372 IKAGIGQAKWQR

-395 IYAFRGG
+395 IYAFRGS
-402 FSSLFESVSKDFYHD
+402 FSSLFESVAKDFYHD
-417 NLEFNH
+417 NLQFNH
-423 RSSPL
+423 RSAPL
-428 IIHYVNTIFKKA
+428 IINYVNTIFKKA
-440 YQNSS
+440 YQNSP
-445 TTYLEQKYPETS
+445 TAYLEQKYPKTS
-457 RNKHATDGYVKVSL
+457 PNKHATDGYVKVSL
-471 VANEREL
+471 VADER
-478 LLEQISQEAKNLLE
+478 
-492 HGKELLLEQ
+492 ELLLEQ

-512 GIEPK
+512 RIEPK

-524 TNKDALEIKNYLQEN
+524 TNDDALEIKNYLQEN
-539 LSEIRPST
+539 LSTIRPST
-547 ESSAQLSQFV
+547 ESSANLSQFV

-564 ALEYA
+564 ALKYA
-569 LAEEE
+569 LAEEP

-597 FGFNPKKESVAGF
+597 PGFNPKKESVAGF
-610 VWKVMEL
+610 VWRVMEL
-617 FELYTECAQICLELA
+617 FELYGECAQICLELA
-632 LGCEDADEFLE
+632 VGCEDADGFLE

-648 KIASFNSKGAQI
+648 KIASFNLKGTQI

-672 YVIVCERLGKPNN
+672 YVIVCERLGKPKSNN
-685 ESDKFL
+685 SNQFL
-691 EEYNGTELVCLYYR
+691 EEYNGAELLRLYYR

-711 VDKDYARA
+711 VDKDYARV
-719 LEKEKAAKDHEEINA
+719 LDKEEAAKDHEEINV

-759 KKDKE
+759 KESKK

-770 MHEKLDLK
+770 MREKLDLA

-783 EIAPVIASKKEPSN
+783 TIAPVISPQKEPLI
-797 ASVLIKPHAYGEQV
+797 ASVVIKPHAYGEQV
-811 QEIEEEPDSDYEK
+811 QEIEEESSDYEK

-855 EYLNYHYGFYGLDHQ
+855 EYLNYHHGFYGLDYQ

-881 DAEIQALFKNLAL
+881 DAKIQALFKNLAL
-894 KGEVAFLSRGV
+894 RGEVAFLFEGV

-931 QQSHKAQVSHYAEFL
+931 QQSHKAQVSHYAAFL

>member
-1 MDTNRQCMA
+1 MDTKRQCMA

-69 ESKEKS
+69 ESEKEKS
-75 HKENILKELEE
+75 QNILKELEE

-91 PSLVQNSAQKIYQ
+91 PSLVRNSAQKIYQ

-143 EAHQQQLDE
+143 KAHQRQLNE
-152 RFLSALNSEQL
+152 GFLSALNNEQL

-168 FITQCLS
+168 FIAQCLS
-175 HNSYTSNSILKLLR
+175 YDNYTSDSILERLR
-189 SLRNKLYLFDPNKRE
+189 FLKNKLYLFDPNKRE

-210 GFLEKPRNLNKQI
+210 SFLEKLRSLNQQI
-223 QSTEIASDSAKK
+223 QSIETASDKAKT
-235 AIKCDDFRGFLNS
+235 AIKCDSFRGFLNS
-248 SLTWLKKKSEYN
+248 SLTWLKKKSEYQS
-260 FFKKL
+260 FKKL
-265 KNEIPTLESECE
+265 KSEIPTLESECE
-277 AIENDL
+277 EIENDL
-283 KSYYEARETALFKK
+283 KRYYEAKETAIFKK

-306 KAISKIQA
+306 NATSKIQA

-322 KVHALLSGYEE
+322 KVHVLLNGYEE
-333 VPAEFFYFRLDS
+333 MPAEFFYFRLDS

-395 IYAFRGG
+395 IYAFRGS

-423 RSSPL
+423 RSAPL
-428 IIHYVNTIFKKA
+428 IINYVNTIFKKA
-440 YQNSS
+440 YQNSP
-445 TTYLEQKYPETS
+445 TAYLEQKYPKAS
-457 RNKHATDGYVKVSL
+457 QNKHATDGYVKVSL
-471 VANEREL
+471 VADE
-478 LLEQISQEAKNLLE
+478 
-492 HGKELLLEQ
+492 KELLLNQ
-501 ILQEAKNLLEH
+501 VLQEAQNLLDH
-512 GIEPK
+512 RIDPK
-517 DITILCA
+517 DITILCT
-524 TNKDALEIKNYLQEN
+524 TNKDALEIKNYLQEH
-539 LSEIRPST
+539 LSEIYPST
-547 ESSAQLSQFV
+547 ESSARLSQFV

-569 LAEEE
+569 LAEEP

-589 LHDDAIAL
+589 LHDDVIAL
-597 FGFNPKKESVAGF
+597 AGFNPKKESVASF
-610 VWKVMEL
+610 VWKIIEL
-617 FELYTECAQICLELA
+617 FKLYGEPAQICLELA
-632 LGCEDADEFLE
+632 VGCEDANDFLE

-648 KIASFNSKGAQI
+648 EIASFNAKGAQI

-672 YVIVCERLGKPNN
+672 YVIVCERLGNPNSSHSN
-685 ESDKFL
+685 QLL
-691 EEYNGTELVCLYYR
+691 EEYDGAELTRLYYR

-719 LEKEKAAKDHEEINA
+719 LDKEEAAKNHEETNV

-744 GLVVVAKDK
+744 GLIVVAKDK
-753 DQKKDK
+753 KESKK
-759 KKDKE
+759 

-770 MHEKLDLK
+770 MREKLDLA

-783 EIAPVIASKKEPSN
+783 TIEPVISSQKEPLI

-811 QEIEEEPDSDYEK
+811 QEIEEEPESDYEK

-846 YRIPKKSVL
+846 YNIPKKSVL
-855 EYLNYHYGFYGLDHQ
+855 EYLNYHHGFYGLDYQ

-881 DAEIQALFKNLAL
+881 DAEIQALFKNYAL
-894 KGEVAFLSRGV
+894 RGEAAFLFEGV

-915 KGQNLY
+915 KGQNLC

-931 QQSHKAQVSHYAEFL
+931 QQSHKAQVSHYAAFL
-946 QTQAPHFKIQAGII
+946 KTQAPHFKIQAGII